1 MKTNKTIVGFS
12 IVLALA
18 CLFQLSFTWKAQG
31 FEKEAKAFAAK
42 AAEKGGDSKEAYRR
56 YIDSLGNQEIYSV
69 GIAGFT
75 YFECK
80 QREINLGL
88 DLRGGMN
95 VILEVD
101 KGAVVKVLSNDSKDR
116 DLNRAIDEANV
127 AVRDNG
133 ADFIDAFVASF
144 KKNSPSRN
152 MANLFAKGNKGVIQ
166 SNSSEGEV
174 VSYLK
179 TETSSAVDR
188 VYEVVEKRINQSNV
202 TQPTIQKIDGG
213 RISVELPGVD
223 NPRRMEELVEKSA
236 KLEFYEVY
244 GNDGQR
250 RDGTRILNA
259 LYKASK
265 MAAVDVPVADTSTTD
280 STSTAVTAASNPV
293 AAAPAVPN
301 AVNQGTSSAAPAVA
315 DSPKVAENKKK
326 EGKKDEANGSPLAKV
341 LKPFGNDGPGSSV
354 AVVKKADRA
363 LLAKMLLDERYA
375 AVLRLENA
383 KVAYSA
389 KPRDYNAD
397 GKEAINSDEYFVYFL
412 KLDRDGNAAL
422 SAEEDNIISDARV
435 NTSPTGELEV
445 SMEMTSK
452 AGTQWA
458 QVTGRNIGKYIA
470 VVLDERV
477 YSAPVVNQ
485 KISGGNSQITGNFD
499 IREANDLANVLK
511 AGKLPAPAKIVA
523 SEQVGASL
531 GQDSIDR
538 GLNSLLFGFIT
549 TILFMVL
556 YYSRA
561 GWMAI
566 VAVLGNVFLIM
577 GVLASMGAA
586 LTLPGMAGIILTV
599 GMAVD
604 ANVLIYERIK
614 DELANGKGIKT
625 AIADGFKHALSA
637 IVDSNIT
644 TLLAGFILTFAGAG
658 PAYGF
663 AIILVIGIFSSMFTA
678 LFITRLLLDRR
689 ADKGLE
695 ISFDAPWNKNFLKN
709 SNIDFVSNRKKYYM
723 ISGFVILMGVVAFVM
738 KGGINTGID
747 FKGGYSY
754 VVQFD
759 ASKKYQTED
768 IKVALDNALK
778 GSSNEVKT
786 FGNQGQFRLV
796 TTYMIDAQGQEGRDS
811 VRTAVLGALKGFK
824 LAEGDP
830 ILSSSKVGA
839 AIATSTRD
847 KSAFLVIL
855 TVVGI
860 FLYIVFRFRSVAYG
874 MGATVALI
882 HDVLVVLSFFAILD
896 GVVPFPTDFDQNLIA
911 ALLTLLGYSI
921 NDTVIVFDRIR
932 EFLSSR
938 RVDRNDESLINTAIN
953 DTLSRTIITSATV
966 FVVVLIL
973 FLFGGD
979 ALKGFSLA
987 LLIGVIVGTY
997 SSICIATPIVVDF
1010 SSKKKQN
1017 Q

>member
-1 MKTNKTIVGFS
+1 MKTNKTVVGFS

-18 CLFQLSFTWKAQG
+18 CVFQLSFTWKAQA

-42 AAEKGGDSKEAYRR
+42 VADKGGDSKEAYRR
-56 YIDSLGNQEIYSV
+56 YIDSLGNEEIYNV
-69 GIAGFT
+69 GLAGYT

-80 QREINLGL
+80 QREVNLGL

-101 KGAVVKVLSNDSKDR
+101 KGAVVRVLSNDTKDK
-116 DLNRAIDEANV
+116 DLNRAIEQANV
-127 AVRDNG
+127 DVRDKG
-133 ADFIDAFVASF
+133 ADFVDAFVANF
-144 KKNSPSRN
+144 KKNNSNRN
-152 MANLFAKGNKGVIQ
+152 LANLFIKGNKSSIQ

-174 VSYLK
+174 VNFLR
-179 TETSSAVDR
+179 TETTSAVDR

-250 RDGTRILNA
+250 RDGSRILSA

-265 MAAVDVPVADTSTTD
+265 LAPIAPKAEAMDTASVDSVVSAPAVAATTPVATPAAVAADATT
-280 STSTAVTAASNPV
+280 
-293 AAAPAVPN
+293 AAAPA
-301 AVNQGTSSAAPAVA
+301 A
-315 DSPKVAENKKK
+315 DSQKVAANTKSE
-326 EGKKDEANGSPLAKV
+326 KKDEANGSPLAKI
-341 LKPFGNDGPGSSV
+341 LRSFGNDGPGSAV

-363 LLAKMLLDERYA
+363 MLTKMLEDERYA
-375 AVLRLENA
+375 AVLRLESA
-383 KVAYSA
+383 KVAFSA
-389 KPRDYNAD
+389 KPRDYEAD
-397 GKEAINSDEYFVYFL
+397 GKEANNSDEFFVYFL
-412 KLDRDGNAAL
+412 KLDREGNAAL
-422 SAEEDNIISDARV
+422 SAEEENIISDARV

-445 SMEMTSK
+445 SMEMTAK

-470 VVLDERV
+470 VVLDDRV

-531 GQDSIDR
+531 GQESISN
-538 GLNSLLFGFIT
+538 GLNSLLFGFIA
-549 TILFMVL
+549 TILFMIL

-577 GVLASMGAA
+577 GVLASLGAA

-614 DELANGKGIKT
+614 DELENGKSLKT

-637 IVDSNIT
+637 IIDSNIT

-663 AIILVIGIFSSMFTA
+663 AVILVIGIFSSMFTA

-695 ISFDAPWNKNFLKN
+695 IKFDAPWNKGFMKN
-709 SNIDFVSNRKKYYM
+709 SNIDFVGNRKKYYT
-723 ISGFVILMGVVAFVM
+723 ISALVIVAGIAAFVM
-738 KGGINTGID
+738 KGGISTGID
-747 FKGGYSY
+747 FKGGHAY
-754 VVQFD
+754 VIQFD
-759 ASKKYQTED
+759 ATKNYKTED
-768 IKVALDNALK
+768 VKTALDNNLK
-778 GSSNEVKT
+778 ESSNEVKT
-786 FGNQGQFRLV
+786 FGNKGQFRIV
-796 TTYMIDAQGQEGRDS
+796 TTFMIDAEGQEARDS
-811 VRTAVLGALKGFK
+811 VRASVLGALKGFDMVG
-824 LAEGDP
+824 EDP
-830 ILSSSKVGA
+830 VLSTSKVGA

-874 MGATVALI
+874 MGATIALL
-882 HDVLVVLSFFAILD
+882 HDVLVVLSMFAILD
-896 GVVPFPTDFDQNLIA
+896 GFVPFPTDFDQHLIA

-932 EFLSSR
+932 EFLTNNKGERS
-938 RVDRNDESLINTAIN
+938 DAKLINLAIN

-1010 SSKKKQN
+1010 STKKKQS
-1017 Q
+1017 

>member
-1 MKTNKTIVGFS
+1 MKTNKTVVGFS

-18 CLFQLSFTWKAQG
+18 CVFQLSFTWKAQA

-42 AAEKGGDSKEAYRR
+42 VADKGGDSKEAYRR
-56 YIDSLGNQEIYSV
+56 YIDSLGNEEIYNV
-69 GIAGFT
+69 GLAGYT

-80 QREINLGL
+80 QREVNLGL

-101 KGAVVKVLSNDSKDR
+101 KGAVVRVLSNDTKDK
-116 DLNRAIDEANV
+116 DLNRAIEQANV
-127 AVRDNG
+127 DVRDKG
-133 ADFIDAFVASF
+133 ADFVDAFVANF
-144 KKNSPSRN
+144 KKNNPNRN
-152 MANLFAKGNKGVIQ
+152 LANLFIKGNKSSIQ

-174 VSYLK
+174 VNFLR
-179 TETSSAVDR
+179 TETTSAVDR

-250 RDGTRILNA
+250 KDGSRILSA

-265 MAAVDVPVADTSTTD
+265 LAPIAPKAEAMDTASVDSVVSAPAVAATTPVATPAAVAADATT
-280 STSTAVTAASNPV
+280 
-293 AAAPAVPN
+293 AAAPA
-301 AVNQGTSSAAPAVA
+301 A
-315 DSPKVAENKKK
+315 DSQKVAANTKSE
-326 EGKKDEANGSPLAKV
+326 KKDEANGSPLAKI
-341 LKPFGNDGPGSSV
+341 LRSFGNDGPGSAV

-363 LLAKMLLDERYA
+363 MLTKMLEDERYA
-375 AVLRLENA
+375 AVLRLESA
-383 KVAYSA
+383 KVAFSA
-389 KPRDYNAD
+389 KPRDYEAD
-397 GKEAINSDEYFVYFL
+397 GKEANNSDEFFVYFL
-412 KLDRDGNAAL
+412 KLDREGNAAL
-422 SAEEDNIISDARV
+422 SAEEENIISDARV

-445 SMEMTSK
+445 SMEMTAK

-470 VVLDERV
+470 VVLDDRV

-531 GQDSIDR
+531 GQESISN
-538 GLNSLLFGFIT
+538 GLNSLLFGFIA
-549 TILFMVL
+549 TILFMIL

-577 GVLASMGAA
+577 GVLASLGAA

-614 DELANGKGIKT
+614 DELENGKSLKT

-637 IVDSNIT
+637 IIDSNIT

-663 AIILVIGIFSSMFTA
+663 AVILVIGIFSSMFTA

-695 ISFDAPWNKNFLKN
+695 IKFDAPWNKGFMKN
-709 SNIDFVSNRKKYYM
+709 SNIDFVGNRKKYYT
-723 ISGFVILMGVVAFVM
+723 ISALVIVAGIAAFVM
-738 KGGINTGID
+738 KGGISTGID
-747 FKGGYSY
+747 FKGGHAY
-754 VVQFD
+754 VIQFD
-759 ASKKYQTED
+759 ANKNYKTED
-768 IKVALDNALK
+768 VKTALDNNLK
-778 GSSNEVKT
+778 ESSNEVKT
-786 FGNQGQFRLV
+786 FGNKGQFRIV
-796 TTYMIDAQGQEGRDS
+796 TTFMIDAEGQEARDS
-811 VRTAVLGALKGFK
+811 VRASVLGALKGFDMVG
-824 LAEGDP
+824 EDP
-830 ILSSSKVGA
+830 VLSTSKVGA

-874 MGATVALI
+874 MGATIALL
-882 HDVLVVLSFFAILD
+882 HDVLVVLSMFAILD
-896 GVVPFPTDFDQNLIA
+896 GFVPFPTDFDQHLIA

-932 EFLSSR
+932 EFLTNNKGERS
-938 RVDRNDESLINTAIN
+938 DAKLINLAIN

-1010 SSKKKQN
+1010 STKKKQS
-1017 Q
+1017 

>member
-31 FEKEAKAFAAK
+31 FEKEARAFAAK
-42 AAEKGGDSKEAYRR
+42 AAEKGGDNKEAYRR

-127 AVRDNG
+127 AVRDKG
-133 ADFIDAFVASF
+133 ADFVDAFVASF

-174 VSYLK
+174 ISYLK
-179 TETSSAVDR
+179 TETTSAVDR

-265 MAAVDVPVADTSTTD
+265 MSAADVVVAQD
-280 STSTAVTAASNPV
+280 TAVNDTAAATSM
-293 AAAPAVPN
+293 AAPAT
-301 AVNQGTSSAAPAVA
+301 AVASTPAAAATTVA
-315 DSPKVAENKKK
+315 DSPKVADSKKK
-326 EGKKDEANGSPLAKV
+326 ESKKDEANGSPLAKV
-341 LKPFGNDGPGSSV
+341 LKSFGNDGPGSAV

-389 KPRDYNAD
+389 KPRDFNAD
-397 GKEAINSDEYFVYFL
+397 GKEAVNSDEFFVYFL

-422 SAEEDNIISDARV
+422 SAEDDNIISDARV

-511 AGKLPAPAKIVA
+511 AGKLPAPARIVA

-614 DELANGKGIKT
+614 DELANGKGMKS
-625 AIADGFKHALSA
+625 AIADGFKHAMSA

-695 ISFDAPWNKNFLKN
+695 ISFDAPWNKSFLKN

-723 ISGFVILMGVVAFVM
+723 ISGFVILMGLVAFIT

-759 ASKKYQTED
+759 AAKKYQTED

-796 TTYMIDAQGQEGRDS
+796 TTYMIDAEGQEGRDS
-811 VRTAVLGALKGFK
+811 VRTAVLSALKGFN

-874 MGATVALI
+874 MGATIALI

-896 GVVPFPTDFDQNLIA
+896 GFVPFPTDFDQNLIA

-932 EFLSSR
+932 EFLASR
-938 RVDRNDESLINTAIN
+938 RVDRNDETLINTAIN
-953 DTLSRTIITSATV
+953 DTLSRTIITSTTV

-1010 SSKKKQN
+1010 SSKKKQI

>member
-42 AAEKGGDSKEAYRR
+42 AAEKGGDNKEAYRR

-133 ADFIDAFVASF
+133 ADFVDAFVASF

-166 SNSSEGEV
+166 SNSTEGEV
-174 VSYLK
+174 LTYLK
-179 TETSSAVDR
+179 TETTSAVDR

-265 MAAVDVPVADTSTTD
+265 MSAAPVTEVPD
-280 STSTAVTAASNPV
+280 SASMDSGVVNA
-293 AAAPAVPN
+293 AAAPVA
-301 AVNQGTSSAAPAVA
+301 SATQATTTTAAVA
-315 DSPKVAENKKK
+315 DSPKVADNKKK
-326 EGKKDEANGSPLAKV
+326 DDKKNEANGSPLAKL
-341 LKPFGNDGPGSSV
+341 LKSFGNDGPGSAI

-363 LLAKMLLDERYA
+363 VLGKMLEDERYA
-375 AVLRLENA
+375 AVLRIENA

-389 KPRDYNAD
+389 KPRDFNAD
-397 GKEAINSDEYFVYFL
+397 GKEAVNSDEYFVYFL

-422 SAEEDNIISDARV
+422 SAEDDNIISDARV

-538 GLNSLLFGFIT
+538 GLNSLLLGFIT

-614 DELANGKGIKT
+614 DELAAGKGMKT
-625 AIADGFKHALSA
+625 AIADGFKHAMSA

-689 ADKGLE
+689 ADKGLD
-695 ISFDAPWNKNFLKN
+695 ISFDAPWNKSFLKN

-723 ISGFVILMGVVAFVM
+723 ASGFVILVGLIAFIS

-768 IKVALDNALK
+768 IKVALDNAMK

-786 FGNQGQFRLV
+786 FGSQGQFRLV
-796 TTYMIDAQGQEGRDS
+796 TTYMIEAEGQEGRDS
-811 VRTAVLGALKGFK
+811 VRTAVLTALKGFK
-824 LAEGDP
+824 LADGDP

-860 FLYIVFRFRSVAYG
+860 FLYIVFRFRSIAYG

-932 EFLSSR
+932 EFLTSK
-938 RVDRNDESLINTAIN
+938 RVDRNDEALINTAIN

-987 LLIGVIVGTY
+987 LLIGVVVGTY

-1010 SSKKKQN
+1010 SSKKKQI

>member
-1 MKTNKTIVGFS
+1 MMKTNKTVVGFS

-42 AAEKGGDSKEAYRR
+42 VADKGGDSKEAYRR
-56 YIDSLGNQEIYSV
+56 YIDSLGNDEIYNV
-69 GIAGFT
+69 GLAAYT

-80 QREINLGL
+80 QREVNLGL

-101 KGAVVKVLSNDSKDR
+101 KGAVVRVLSNDTKDKE
-116 DLNRAIDEANV
+116 LNRAIDAANV
-127 AVRDNG
+127 DVRDQG
-133 ADFIDAFVASF
+133 ADFVDAFVSNF
-144 KKNSPSRN
+144 KKISPSRN
-152 MANLFAKGNKGVIQ
+152 LANLFIKGNKSSIQ
-166 SNSSEGEV
+166 SNSSEAEV
-174 VSYLK
+174 VNYLR
-179 TETSSAVDR
+179 TETTSAVDR
-188 VYEVVEKRINQSNV
+188 VYEVIEKRINQSNV

-265 MAAVDVPVADTSTTD
+265 MAAIAPAEVKDTTTTD
-280 STSTAVTAASNPV
+280 TTVAAEATNVVATDAAAAAPV
-293 AAAPAVPN
+293 AATTAV
-301 AVNQGTSSAAPAVA
+301 
-315 DSPKVAENKKK
+315 DSPKVADAKKK
-326 EGKKDEANGSPLAKV
+326 DTKKDEANGSPLAKV
-341 LKPFGNDGPGSSV
+341 LKSFGNDGPGSAV

-363 LLAKMLLDERYA
+363 MLTKMLEDERYA
-375 AVLRLENA
+375 GVLRMESA
-383 KVAYSA
+383 KVAFSA
-389 KPRDYNAD
+389 KPRDYEAD
-397 GKEAINSDEYFVYFL
+397 GKEAANSDEFFVYFL

-422 SAEEDNIISDARV
+422 SAEDENIISDARV

-445 SMEMTSK
+445 SMEMTAK

-470 VVLDERV
+470 VVLDDRV

-485 KISGGNSQITGNFD
+485 KISGGNSQISGNFD

-531 GQDSIDR
+531 GQESISN
-538 GLNSLLFGFIT
+538 GLNSLLFGFIA
-549 TILFMVL
+549 TILFMIL

-577 GVLASMGAA
+577 GVLASLGAA

-614 DELANGKGIKT
+614 DELENGKGLKT

-637 IVDSNIT
+637 IIDSNIT

-663 AIILVIGIFSSMFTA
+663 AVILVIGIFSSMFTA
-678 LFITRLLLDRR
+678 LFVTRLLLDRR

-695 ISFDAPWNKNFLKN
+695 IKFDAPWNKGFMKN
-709 SNIDFVSNRKKYYM
+709 SNIDFVGNRKKYY
-723 ISGFVILMGVVAFVM
+723 IASALVIVAGLVAFIS
-738 KGGINTGID
+738 KGGISTGID
-747 FKGGYSY
+747 FKGGHSY
-754 VVQFD
+754 VIQFD
-759 ASKKYQTED
+759 AAKNYQTEAV
-768 IKVALDNALK
+768 KTALDNNLK
-778 GSSNEVKT
+778 ESSNEVKT
-786 FGNQGQFRLV
+786 FGSKGQFRIV
-796 TTYMIDAQGQEGRDS
+796 TTYMIDAEGQEGRDS
-811 VRTAVLGALKGFK
+811 VRAAVLSSLKGFE
-824 LAEGDP
+824 LVGEDP
-830 ILSSSKVGA
+830 VLSSSKVGA

-847 KSAFLVIL
+847 KSGFLVIL

-874 MGATVALI
+874 MGATIALI
-882 HDVLVVLSFFAILD
+882 HDVLVVLSMFAILD
-896 GVVPFPTDFDQNLIA
+896 GVVPFPTDFDQHLIA

-932 EFLSSR
+932 EFLTNNKAERS
-938 RVDRNDESLINTAIN
+938 DAKLINLAIN

-987 LLIGVIVGTY
+987 LLIGVVVGTY

-1010 SSKKKQN
+1010 STKKKQS
-1017 Q
+1017 

>member
-42 AAEKGGDSKEAYRR
+42 VADKGGDSKEAYRR
-56 YIDSLGNQEIYSV
+56 YIDSLGNEEIYSV
-69 GIAGFT
+69 GLAGYT

-80 QREINLGL
+80 QREVNLGL

-101 KGAVVKVLSNDSKDR
+101 KGAVVRVLSNDTKDK
-116 DLNRAIDEANV
+116 DLARAIEQANTD
-127 AVRDNG
+127 VRDKG
-133 ADFIDAFVASF
+133 SDFVDAFVANF
-144 KKNSPSRN
+144 KKNNPNRN
-152 MANLFAKGNKGVIQ
+152 LANLFIKGNKSAIQ
-166 SNSSEGEV
+166 SNSSEAEV
-174 VSYLK
+174 VNFLR

-265 MAAVDVPVADTSTTD
+265 MAPLAPKADAVDSASTD
-280 STSTAVTAASNPV
+280 STAIAVATTPSPAAVTPATPADGPV
-293 AAAPAVPN
+293 AV
-301 AVNQGTSSAAPAVA
+301 
-315 DSPKVAENKKK
+315 DSPKVASTDAKDKKD
-326 EGKKDEANGSPLAKV
+326 KKDEANGSPLAKI
-341 LKPFGNDGPGSSV
+341 LRSFGNDGPGSAV

-363 LLAKMLLDERYA
+363 MLTKMLEDERFA
-375 AVLRLENA
+375 AVLRLESA
-383 KVAYSA
+383 KVAFSA
-389 KPRDYNAD
+389 KPRDYEAD
-397 GKEAINSDEYFVYFL
+397 GKEAVNSDEYFVYFL

-422 SAEEDNIISDARV
+422 SAEEENIISDARV

-445 SMEMTSK
+445 SMEMTAK

-470 VVLDERV
+470 VVLDDRV

-531 GQDSIDR
+531 GQESITN
-538 GLNSLLFGFIT
+538 GLNSLLFGFIA
-549 TILFMVL
+549 TILFMIL

-577 GVLASMGAA
+577 GVLASLGAA

-614 DELANGKGIKT
+614 DELENGKSLKS

-637 IVDSNIT
+637 IIDSNIT

-663 AIILVIGIFSSMFTA
+663 AVILVIGIFSSMFTA

-695 ISFDAPWNKNFLKN
+695 IKFDAPWNKGFMKN
-709 SNIDFVSNRKKYYM
+709 SNIDFVANRKKYYM
-723 ISGFVILMGVVAFVM
+723 VSALVIVAGIAAFVM
-738 KGGINTGID
+738 KGGISTGID
-747 FKGGYSY
+747 FKGGHAY
-754 VVQFD
+754 VIQFD
-759 ASKKYQTED
+759 ADKNYQTEA
-768 IKVALDNALK
+768 IKTALDNNLK
-778 GSSNEVKT
+778 ESSNEVKT
-786 FGNQGQFRLV
+786 FGSKGQFRIV
-796 TTYMIDAQGQEGRDS
+796 TTYMIDAEGQEARDS
-811 VRTAVLGALKGFK
+811 VRADVLGALKGF
-824 LAEGDP
+824 AMTGEDP
-830 ILSSSKVGA
+830 VLSTSKVGA

-874 MGATVALI
+874 MGATIALI
-882 HDVLVVLSFFAILD
+882 HDVLVVLSMFAILD
-896 GVVPFPTDFDQNLIA
+896 GVVPFPTDFDQHLIA

-932 EFLSSR
+932 EFLTNNKGERSDAR
-938 RVDRNDESLINTAIN
+938 LINLAIN

-987 LLIGVIVGTY
+987 LLIGVVVGTY

-1010 SSKKKQN
+1010 SSKKKQS
-1017 Q
+1017 

>member
-1 MKTNKTIVGFS
+1 MKTNKTVVGFS

-42 AAEKGGDSKEAYRR
+42 VADKGGDSKEAYRR
-56 YIDSLGNQEIYSV
+56 YIDSLGNDEIYNV
-69 GIAGFT
+69 GLAAYT

-80 QREINLGL
+80 QREVNLGL

-101 KGAVVKVLSNDSKDR
+101 KGAVVRVLSNDTKDKE
-116 DLNRAIDEANV
+116 LNRAIDAANV
-127 AVRDNG
+127 DVRDQG
-133 ADFIDAFVASF
+133 ADFVDAFVSNF
-144 KKNSPSRN
+144 KKISPSRN
-152 MANLFAKGNKGVIQ
+152 LANLFIKGNKSSIQ
-166 SNSSEGEV
+166 SNSSEAEV
-174 VSYLK
+174 VNYLR
-179 TETSSAVDR
+179 TETTSAVDR
-188 VYEVVEKRINQSNV
+188 VYEVIEKRINQSNV

-265 MAAVDVPVADTSTTD
+265 MAAIAPAVEQDTTAID
-280 STSTAVTAASNPV
+280 STAVANTTNVVATDAAAAAPV
-293 AAAPAVPN
+293 AATTAV
-301 AVNQGTSSAAPAVA
+301 
-315 DSPKVAENKKK
+315 DSPKVADAKKK
-326 EGKKDEANGSPLAKV
+326 DTKKDEANGSPLAKV
-341 LKPFGNDGPGSSV
+341 LKSFGNDGPGSAV

-363 LLAKMLLDERYA
+363 MLTKMLEDERYA
-375 AVLRLENA
+375 GVLRMESA
-383 KVAYSA
+383 KVAFSA
-389 KPRDYNAD
+389 KPRDYEAD
-397 GKEAINSDEYFVYFL
+397 GKEAANSDEFFVYFL
-412 KLDRDGNAAL
+412 KLDREENAAL
-422 SAEEDNIISDARV
+422 SAEDENIISDARV

-445 SMEMTSK
+445 SMEMTAK

-470 VVLDERV
+470 VVLDDRV

-485 KISGGNSQITGNFD
+485 KISGGNSQISGNFD

-531 GQDSIDR
+531 GQESISN
-538 GLNSLLFGFIT
+538 GLNSLLFGFIA
-549 TILFMVL
+549 TILFMIL

-577 GVLASMGAA
+577 GVLASLGAA

-614 DELANGKGIKT
+614 DELENGKGLKT

-637 IVDSNIT
+637 IIDSNIT

-663 AIILVIGIFSSMFTA
+663 AVILVIGIFSSMFTA
-678 LFITRLLLDRR
+678 LFVTRLLLDRR

-695 ISFDAPWNKNFLKN
+695 IKFDAPWNKGFMKN
-709 SNIDFVSNRKKYYM
+709 SNIDFVGNRKKYY
-723 ISGFVILMGVVAFVM
+723 IASALVIVAGLVAFIS
-738 KGGINTGID
+738 KGGISTGID
-747 FKGGYSY
+747 FKGGHSY
-754 VVQFD
+754 VIQFD
-759 ASKKYQTED
+759 AAKNYQTEAV
-768 IKVALDNALK
+768 KTALDNNLK
-778 GSSNEVKT
+778 ESSNEVKT
-786 FGNQGQFRLV
+786 FGSKGQFRIV
-796 TTYMIDAQGQEGRDS
+796 TTYMIDAEGQEGRDS
-811 VRTAVLGALKGFK
+811 VRAAVLSSLKGFE
-824 LAEGDP
+824 LVGEDP
-830 ILSSSKVGA
+830 VLSSSKVGA

-847 KSAFLVIL
+847 KSGFLVIL

-874 MGATVALI
+874 MGATIALI
-882 HDVLVVLSFFAILD
+882 HDVLVVLSMFAILD
-896 GVVPFPTDFDQNLIA
+896 GVVPFPTDFDQHLIA

-932 EFLSSR
+932 EFLTNNKAERS
-938 RVDRNDESLINTAIN
+938 DAKLINLAIN

-987 LLIGVIVGTY
+987 LLIGVVVGTY

-1010 SSKKKQN
+1010 STKKKQS
-1017 Q
+1017 

>member
-42 AAEKGGDSKEAYRR
+42 AAEKGGDNKEAYRR

-133 ADFIDAFVASF
+133 ADFVDAFVASF

-174 VSYLK
+174 LNYLK
-179 TETSSAVDR
+179 TETTSAVDR

-265 MAAVDVPVADTSTTD
+265 MSAAPVTEVPD
-280 STSTAVTAASNPV
+280 SASMDSGIVN
-293 AAAPAVPN
+293 AAAPVA
-301 AVNQGTSSAAPAVA
+301 SATRATTATAAVA
-315 DSPKVAENKKK
+315 DSPKVADNKKK
-326 EGKKDEANGSPLAKV
+326 DDKKNEANGSPLAKV
-341 LKPFGNDGPGSSV
+341 LKSFGNDGPGSAI

-363 LLAKMLLDERYA
+363 VLGKMLEDERYA
-375 AVLRLENA
+375 AVLRIENA

-389 KPRDYNAD
+389 KPRDFNAD
-397 GKEAINSDEYFVYFL
+397 GKEAVNSDEYFVYFL

-422 SAEEDNIISDARV
+422 SAEDDNIISDARV

-614 DELANGKGIKT
+614 DELAAGKGMKT
-625 AIADGFKHALSA
+625 AIADGFKHAMSA

-695 ISFDAPWNKNFLKN
+695 ISFDAPWNKSFLKN

-723 ISGFVILMGVVAFVM
+723 ASGFVILVGLIAFIS

-768 IKVALDNALK
+768 IKVALDNAMK

-811 VRTAVLGALKGFK
+811 VRTAVLTALKGFK
-824 LAEGDP
+824 LADGDP

-932 EFLSSR
+932 EFLTSK
-938 RVDRNDESLINTAIN
+938 RVDRNDEALINTAIN

-987 LLIGVIVGTY
+987 LLIGVVVGTY

-1010 SSKKKQN
+1010 SSKKKQI

>member
-42 AAEKGGDSKEAYRR
+42 VADKGGDSKEAYRR
-56 YIDSLGNQEIYSV
+56 YIDSLGNEEIYSV
-69 GIAGFT
+69 GLAGYT

-80 QREINLGL
+80 QREVNLGL

-101 KGAVVKVLSNDSKDR
+101 KGAVVRVLSNDTKDK
-116 DLNRAIDEANV
+116 DLARAIEQANTD
-127 AVRDNG
+127 VRDKG
-133 ADFIDAFVASF
+133 SDFVDAFVANF
-144 KKNSPSRN
+144 KKNNPNRN
-152 MANLFAKGNKGVIQ
+152 LANLFIKGNKSAIQ
-166 SNSSEGEV
+166 SNSSEAEV
-174 VSYLK
+174 VNFLR

-265 MAAVDVPVADTSTTD
+265 MAPLAPKADAVDSASTD
-280 STSTAVTAASNPV
+280 STAIAVATTPSPAAVTPATPADGPV
-293 AAAPAVPN
+293 AV
-301 AVNQGTSSAAPAVA
+301 
-315 DSPKVAENKKK
+315 DSPKVASTDTKDKKD
-326 EGKKDEANGSPLAKV
+326 KKDEANGSPLAKI
-341 LKPFGNDGPGSSV
+341 LRSFGNDGPGSAV

-363 LLAKMLLDERYA
+363 MLTKMLEDERFA
-375 AVLRLENA
+375 AVLRLESA
-383 KVAYSA
+383 KVAFSA
-389 KPRDYNAD
+389 KPRDYEAD
-397 GKEAINSDEYFVYFL
+397 GKEAVNSDEYFVYFL

-422 SAEEDNIISDARV
+422 SAEEENIISDARV

-445 SMEMTSK
+445 SMEMTAK

-470 VVLDERV
+470 VVLDDRV

-531 GQDSIDR
+531 GQESITN
-538 GLNSLLFGFIT
+538 GLNSLLFGFIA
-549 TILFMVL
+549 TILFMIL

-577 GVLASMGAA
+577 GVLASLGAA

-614 DELANGKGIKT
+614 DELENGKSLKS

-637 IVDSNIT
+637 IIDSNIT

-663 AIILVIGIFSSMFTA
+663 AVILVIGIFSSMFTA

-695 ISFDAPWNKNFLKN
+695 IKFDAPWNKGFMKN
-709 SNIDFVSNRKKYYM
+709 SNIDFVANRKKYYM
-723 ISGFVILMGVVAFVM
+723 VSALVIVAGIAAFVM
-738 KGGINTGID
+738 KGGISTGID
-747 FKGGYSY
+747 FKGGHAY
-754 VVQFD
+754 VIQFD
-759 ASKKYQTED
+759 ADKNYQTEA
-768 IKVALDNALK
+768 IKTALDNNLK
-778 GSSNEVKT
+778 ESSNEVKT
-786 FGNQGQFRLV
+786 FGSKGQFRIV
-796 TTYMIDAQGQEGRDS
+796 TTYMIDAEGQEARDS
-811 VRTAVLGALKGFK
+811 VRADVLGALKGF
-824 LAEGDP
+824 EMTGEDP
-830 ILSSSKVGA
+830 VLSTSKVGA

-874 MGATVALI
+874 MGATIALI
-882 HDVLVVLSFFAILD
+882 HDVLVVLSMFAILD
-896 GVVPFPTDFDQNLIA
+896 GVVPFPTDFDQHLIA

-932 EFLSSR
+932 EFLTNNKGERSDAR
-938 RVDRNDESLINTAIN
+938 LINLAIN

-987 LLIGVIVGTY
+987 LLIGVVVGTY

-1010 SSKKKQN
+1010 SSKKKQS
-1017 Q
+1017 

>member
-42 AAEKGGDSKEAYRR
+42 AAEKGGDNKEAYRR

-133 ADFIDAFVASF
+133 ADFVKAFVASF

-174 VSYLK
+174 LNYLDV
-179 TETSSAVDR
+179 ETKSAVDR

-265 MAAVDVPVADTSTTD
+265 MSAAPVTEVPD
-280 STSTAVTAASNPV
+280 SASMDSGLVNA
-293 AAAPAVPN
+293 AAAPVALATP
-301 AVNQGTSSAAPAVA
+301 AATTTAAVA
-315 DSPKVAENKKK
+315 DSPKVADNKKK
-326 EGKKDEANGSPLAKV
+326 DAKKDEANGSPLAKV
-341 LKPFGNDGPGSSV
+341 LKSFGNDGPGSAI

-363 LLAKMLLDERYA
+363 VLGKMLEDERYTS
-375 AVLRLENA
+375 VLRVENA

-389 KPRDYNAD
+389 KPRDFNAD
-397 GKEAINSDEYFVYFL
+397 GKEAVNSDEYFVYFL

-422 SAEEDNIISDARV
+422 SAEDDNIISDARV

-445 SMEMTSK
+445 SMEMTAK

-470 VVLDERV
+470 VVLDDRV

-485 KISGGNSQITGNFD
+485 KTSGGNSQISGNFD

-614 DELANGKGIKT
+614 DELAAGKGMKT
-625 AIADGFKHALSA
+625 AIADGFKHAMSA

-695 ISFDAPWNKNFLKN
+695 ISFDAPWNKSFLKN

-723 ISGFVILMGVVAFVM
+723 ASGFVILVGLIAFIS

-768 IKVALDNALK
+768 IKVALDNAMK

-811 VRTAVLGALKGFK
+811 VRTAVLTALKGFK
-824 LAEGDP
+824 LADGDP

-860 FLYIVFRFRSVAYG
+860 FLYIVFRFRSIAYG

-932 EFLSSR
+932 EFLTSK
-938 RVDRNDESLINTAIN
+938 RVDRNDEALINTAIN

-987 LLIGVIVGTY
+987 LLIGVVVGTY

-1010 SSKKKQN
+1010 SSKKKQI

>member
-42 AAEKGGDSKEAYRR
+42 AAEKGGDNKEAYRR

-133 ADFIDAFVASF
+133 ADFVDAFVASF

-174 VSYLK
+174 LNYLK
-179 TETSSAVDR
+179 TETTSAVDR

-265 MAAVDVPVADTSTTD
+265 MSAAPVTEVPD
-280 STSTAVTAASNPV
+280 SASMDSGV
-293 AAAPAVPN
+293 VIAAAAPVA
-301 AVNQGTSSAAPAVA
+301 SATPATTATAAVA
-315 DSPKVAENKKK
+315 DSPKVADNKKK
-326 EGKKDEANGSPLAKV
+326 DDKKNEANGSPLAKV
-341 LKPFGNDGPGSSV
+341 LKSFGNDGPGSAI

-363 LLAKMLLDERYA
+363 VLGKMFEDERYA
-375 AVLRLENA
+375 AVLRIENA

-389 KPRDYNAD
+389 KPRDFNAD
-397 GKEAINSDEYFVYFL
+397 GKEAVNSDEYFVYFL

-422 SAEEDNIISDARV
+422 SAEDDNIISDARV

-614 DELANGKGIKT
+614 DELAAGKGMKT
-625 AIADGFKHALSA
+625 AIADGFKHAMSA

-695 ISFDAPWNKNFLKN
+695 ISFDAPWNKSFLKN

-723 ISGFVILMGVVAFVM
+723 ASGFVILVGLIAFIS

-768 IKVALDNALK
+768 IKVALDNAMK

-811 VRTAVLGALKGFK
+811 VRTAVLTALKGFK
-824 LAEGDP
+824 LADGDP

-932 EFLSSR
+932 EFLTSK
-938 RVDRNDESLINTAIN
+938 RVDRNDEALINTAIN

-987 LLIGVIVGTY
+987 LLIGVVVGTY

-1010 SSKKKQN
+1010 SSKKKQI

>member
-1 MKTNKTIVGFS
+1 MKTNKTVVGFS

-18 CLFQLSFTWKAQG
+18 CVFQLSFTWKAQG

-42 AAEKGGDSKEAYRR
+42 VADKGGDSKEAYRR
-56 YIDSLGNQEIYSV
+56 YIDSLGNDEIYNV
-69 GIAGFT
+69 GLAGYT

-80 QREINLGL
+80 QREVNLGL

-101 KGAVVKVLSNDSKDR
+101 KGAVVRVLSNDTKDK
-116 DLNRAIDEANV
+116 DLNRAINEANTD
-127 AVRDNG
+127 VRDKG
-133 ADFIDAFVASF
+133 ADFVDAFVANF
-144 KKNSPSRN
+144 KKNNPNRN
-152 MANLFAKGNKGVIQ
+152 LANLFIKGNKSTIQ
-166 SNSSEGEV
+166 SNSSEAEV
-174 VSYLK
+174 VNFLR
-179 TETSSAVDR
+179 TETTSAVDR

-265 MAAVDVPVADTSTTD
+265 MAPVAPKAEEVD
-280 STSTAVTAASNPV
+280 STSMDSAVV
-293 AAAPAVPN
+293 AAA
-301 AVNQGTSSAAPAVA
+301 TPAVA
-315 DSPKVAENKKK
+315 PAATATAADGPVAVDSPKVASTDNKEKK
-326 EGKKDEANGSPLAKV
+326 DKKDEANGSPLAKI
-341 LKPFGNDGPGSSV
+341 LRSFGNDGPGSAV

-363 LLAKMLLDERYA
+363 MLTKMLEDERYA
-375 AVLRLENA
+375 AVLRLESA

-389 KPRDYNAD
+389 KPRDYEAD
-397 GKEAINSDEYFVYFL
+397 GKEAVNSDEYFVYFL

-422 SAEEDNIISDARV
+422 SAEEENIISDARV

-445 SMEMTSK
+445 SMEMTAK

-470 VVLDERV
+470 VVLDDRV

-531 GQDSIDR
+531 GQESITN
-538 GLNSLLFGFIT
+538 GLNSLLFGFIA
-549 TILFMVL
+549 TILFMIL

-577 GVLASMGAA
+577 GVLASLGAA

-614 DELANGKGIKT
+614 DELENGKSMKS

-637 IVDSNIT
+637 IIDSNIT

-663 AIILVIGIFSSMFTA
+663 AVILVIGIFSSMFTA

-689 ADKGLE
+689 ADKGLD
-695 ISFDAPWNKNFLKN
+695 IKFDAPWNKGFMKS
-709 SNIDFVSNRKKYYM
+709 SNIDFVANRKKYYM
-723 ISGFVILMGVVAFVM
+723 ASALVIVAGIAAFVA
-738 KGGINTGID
+738 KGGISTGID
-747 FKGGYSY
+747 FKGGHAY
-754 VVQFD
+754 VIQFD
-759 ASKKYQTED
+759 AAKNYQSEA
-768 IKVALDNALK
+768 IKTALDNNLK
-778 GSSNEVKT
+778 ESSNEVKT
-786 FGNQGQFRLV
+786 FGSSGQFRIV
-796 TTYMIDAQGQEGRDS
+796 TTYKIDAEGQAARDS
-811 VRTAVLGALKGFK
+811 VRADVLGALKGF
-824 LAEGDP
+824 EMTGEDP
-830 ILSSSKVGA
+830 VLSTSKVGA

-874 MGATVALI
+874 MGATIALL
-882 HDVLVVLSFFAILD
+882 HDVLVVLSMFAILD
-896 GVVPFPTDFDQNLIA
+896 GVVPFPTDFDQHLIA

-932 EFLSSR
+932 EFLTNNKGERSDAR
-938 RVDRNDESLINTAIN
+938 LINLAIN

-1010 SSKKKQN
+1010 STKKKQS
-1017 Q
+1017 

>member
-42 AAEKGGDSKEAYRR
+42 AAEKGGDNKEAYRR

-133 ADFIDAFVASF
+133 ADFVKAFVASF

-174 VSYLK
+174 LNYLDV
-179 TETSSAVDR
+179 ETKSAVDR

-265 MAAVDVPVADTSTTD
+265 MSAAPVTEVPD
-280 STSTAVTAASNPV
+280 STSMDSGLVNA
-293 AAAPAVPN
+293 AAAPVA
-301 AVNQGTSSAAPAVA
+301 SATPATTTMAAVA
-315 DSPKVAENKKK
+315 DSPKVADNKKK
-326 EGKKDEANGSPLAKV
+326 DAKKDEANGSPLAKV
-341 LKPFGNDGPGSSV
+341 LKSFGNDGPGSAI

-363 LLAKMLLDERYA
+363 VLGKMLEDERYTS
-375 AVLRLENA
+375 VLRVENA

-389 KPRDYNAD
+389 KPRDFNAD
-397 GKEAINSDEYFVYFL
+397 GKEAVNSDEYFVYFL

-422 SAEEDNIISDARV
+422 SAEDDNIISDARV

-452 AGTQWA
+452 AATQWA

-614 DELANGKGIKT
+614 DELAAGKGMKT
-625 AIADGFKHALSA
+625 AIADGFKHAMSA

-695 ISFDAPWNKNFLKN
+695 ISFDAPWNKSFLKN

-723 ISGFVILMGVVAFVM
+723 ASGFVILVGLIAFIS

-768 IKVALDNALK
+768 IKVALDNAMK

-811 VRTAVLGALKGFK
+811 VRTAVLTALKGFK
-824 LAEGDP
+824 LADGDP

-860 FLYIVFRFRSVAYG
+860 FLYIVFRFRSIAYG

-932 EFLSSR
+932 EFLTSK
-938 RVDRNDESLINTAIN
+938 RVDRNDEALINTAIN

-987 LLIGVIVGTY
+987 LLIGVVVGTY

-1010 SSKKKQN
+1010 SSKKKQI

>member
-1 MKTNKTIVGFS
+1 MKTNKTVVGFS

-42 AAEKGGDSKEAYRR
+42 VADKGGDSKEAYRR
-56 YIDSLGNQEIYSV
+56 YIDSLGNDEIYNV
-69 GIAGFT
+69 GLAAYT

-80 QREINLGL
+80 QREVNLGL

-101 KGAVVKVLSNDSKDR
+101 KGAVVRVLSNDTKDKE
-116 DLNRAIDEANV
+116 LNRAIDAANV
-127 AVRDNG
+127 DVRDQG
-133 ADFIDAFVASF
+133 ADFVDAFVSNF
-144 KKNSPSRN
+144 KKISPSRN
-152 MANLFAKGNKGVIQ
+152 LANLFIKGNKSSIQ
-166 SNSSEGEV
+166 SNSSEAEV
-174 VSYLK
+174 VNYLR
-179 TETSSAVDR
+179 TETTSAVDR
-188 VYEVVEKRINQSNV
+188 VYEVIEKRINQSNV

-265 MAAVDVPVADTSTTD
+265 MAAIAPAVVQDTTVID
-280 STSTAVTAASNPV
+280 STAVANATNVVATDAAAAAPV
-293 AAAPAVPN
+293 AATTAV
-301 AVNQGTSSAAPAVA
+301 
-315 DSPKVAENKKK
+315 DSPKVADAKKK
-326 EGKKDEANGSPLAKV
+326 DTKKDEANGSPLAKV
-341 LKPFGNDGPGSSV
+341 LKSFGNDGPGSAV

-363 LLAKMLLDERYA
+363 MLTKMLEDERYA
-375 AVLRLENA
+375 GVLRMESA
-383 KVAYSA
+383 KVAFSA
-389 KPRDYNAD
+389 KPRDYEAD
-397 GKEAINSDEYFVYFL
+397 GKEAANSDEFFVYFL
-412 KLDRDGNAAL
+412 KLDREENAAL
-422 SAEEDNIISDARV
+422 SAEDENIISDARV

-445 SMEMTSK
+445 SMEMTAK

-470 VVLDERV
+470 VVLDDRV

-485 KISGGNSQITGNFD
+485 KISGGNSQISGNFD

-531 GQDSIDR
+531 GQESISN
-538 GLNSLLFGFIT
+538 GLNSLLLGFIA
-549 TILFMVL
+549 TILFMIL

-577 GVLASMGAA
+577 GVLASLGAA

-614 DELANGKGIKT
+614 DELENGKGLKT

-637 IVDSNIT
+637 IIDSNIT

-663 AIILVIGIFSSMFTA
+663 AVILVIGIFSSMFTA
-678 LFITRLLLDRR
+678 LFVTRLLLDRR

-695 ISFDAPWNKNFLKN
+695 IKFDAPWNKGFMKN
-709 SNIDFVSNRKKYYM
+709 SNIDFVGNRKKYY
-723 ISGFVILMGVVAFVM
+723 IASALVIVAGLVAFIS
-738 KGGINTGID
+738 KGGISTGID
-747 FKGGYSY
+747 FKGGHSY
-754 VVQFD
+754 VIQFD
-759 ASKKYQTED
+759 AAKNYQTEAV
-768 IKVALDNALK
+768 KTALDNNLK
-778 GSSNEVKT
+778 ESSNEVKT
-786 FGNQGQFRLV
+786 FGSKGQFRIV
-796 TTYMIDAQGQEGRDS
+796 TTYMIDAEGQEGRDS
-811 VRTAVLGALKGFK
+811 VRAAVLSSLKGFE
-824 LAEGDP
+824 LVGEDP
-830 ILSSSKVGA
+830 VLSSSKVGA

-847 KSAFLVIL
+847 KSGFLVIL

-874 MGATVALI
+874 MGATIALI
-882 HDVLVVLSFFAILD
+882 HDVLVVLSMFAILD
-896 GVVPFPTDFDQNLIA
+896 GVVPFPTDFDQHLIA

-932 EFLSSR
+932 EFLTNNKAERS
-938 RVDRNDESLINTAIN
+938 DAKLINLAIN

-987 LLIGVIVGTY
+987 LLIGVVVGTY

-1010 SSKKKQN
+1010 SSKKKQS
-1017 Q
+1017 

>member
-42 AAEKGGDSKEAYRR
+42 AAEKGGDNKEAYRR

-133 ADFIDAFVASF
+133 ADFVDAFVASF

-166 SNSSEGEV
+166 SNSTEGEV
-174 VSYLK
+174 LTYLK
-179 TETSSAVDR
+179 TETTSAVDR

-265 MAAVDVPVADTSTTD
+265 MSAAPVTEVPD
-280 STSTAVTAASNPV
+280 SASMDSGVVNA
-293 AAAPAVPN
+293 AAAPVA
-301 AVNQGTSSAAPAVA
+301 SATPATTTTAAVA
-315 DSPKVAENKKK
+315 DSPKVADNKKK
-326 EGKKDEANGSPLAKV
+326 DDKKNEANGSPLAKL
-341 LKPFGNDGPGSSV
+341 LKSFGNDGPGSAI

-363 LLAKMLLDERYA
+363 VLGKMLEDERYA
-375 AVLRLENA
+375 AVLRIENA

-389 KPRDYNAD
+389 KPRDFNAD
-397 GKEAINSDEYFVYFL
+397 GKEAVNSDEYFVYFL

-422 SAEEDNIISDARV
+422 SAEDDNIISDARV

-538 GLNSLLFGFIT
+538 GLNSLLLGFIT

-614 DELANGKGIKT
+614 DELAAGKGMKT
-625 AIADGFKHALSA
+625 AIADGFKHAMSA

-689 ADKGLE
+689 ADKGLD
-695 ISFDAPWNKNFLKN
+695 ISFDAPWNKSFLKN

-723 ISGFVILMGVVAFVM
+723 ASGFVILVGLIAFIS

-768 IKVALDNALK
+768 IKVALDNAMK

-796 TTYMIDAQGQEGRDS
+796 TTYMIEAEGQEGRDS
-811 VRTAVLGALKGFK
+811 VRTAVLTALKGFK
-824 LAEGDP
+824 LADGDP

-860 FLYIVFRFRSVAYG
+860 FLYIVFRFRSIAYG

-932 EFLSSR
+932 EFLTSK
-938 RVDRNDESLINTAIN
+938 RVDRNDEALINTAIN

-987 LLIGVIVGTY
+987 LLIGVVVGTY

-1010 SSKKKQN
+1010 SSKKKQI

>member
-1 MKTNKTIVGFS
+1 MKTNKTVVGFS

-18 CLFQLSFTWKAQG
+18 CVFQLSFTWKAQG
-31 FEKEAKAFAAK
+31 FEKEAKAFATKVAD
-42 AAEKGGDSKEAYRR
+42 KGGDSKEAYRR
-56 YIDSLGNQEIYSV
+56 YIDSLGNDEIYNV
-69 GIAGFT
+69 GLAGYT

-80 QREINLGL
+80 QREVNLGL

-101 KGAVVKVLSNDSKDR
+101 KGAVVRVLSNDTKDK
-116 DLNRAIDEANV
+116 DLNRAINEANV
-127 AVRDNG
+127 DVRDKG
-133 ADFIDAFVASF
+133 ADFVDAFVANF
-144 KKNSPSRN
+144 KKNNPSRN
-152 MANLFAKGNKGVIQ
+152 LANLFIKGNKSVIQ
-166 SNSSEGEV
+166 SNSNEAEV
-174 VSYLK
+174 VNFLR
-179 TETSSAVDR
+179 TETTSAIDR

-265 MAAVDVPVADTSTTD
+265 LAPVAPKEEVIETTSQD
-280 STSTAVTAASNPV
+280 SVVASTVAAATPAVAP
-293 AAAPAVPN
+293 AAAPAADGPV
-301 AVNQGTSSAAPAVA
+301 AV
-315 DSPKVAENKKK
+315 DSPKVASKEKKD
-326 EGKKDEANGSPLAKV
+326 KKDEANGSPLAKV
-341 LKPFGNDGPGSSV
+341 LRSFGNDGPGSAV

-363 LLAKMLLDERYA
+363 LLTKMMEDERYA
-375 AVLRLENA
+375 AVLRLESA
-383 KVAYSA
+383 KLAFSA
-389 KPRDYNAD
+389 KPRDYEAD
-397 GKEAINSDEYFVYFL
+397 GKEAVNSDEYFAYFL
-412 KLDRDGNAAL
+412 KLDREGNAAL
-422 SAEEDNIISDARV
+422 SAEEENIISDARV

-445 SMEMTSK
+445 SMEMTAK

-531 GQDSIDR
+531 GQASITN
-538 GLNSLLFGFIT
+538 GLNSLMFGFIA
-549 TILFMVL
+549 TILFMIL

-566 VAVLGNVFLIM
+566 VAVLGNVVLIM
-577 GVLASMGAA
+577 GVLASLGAA

-614 DELANGKGIKT
+614 DELENGKGMKS

-637 IVDSNIT
+637 IIDSNIT

-663 AIILVIGIFSSMFTA
+663 AVILVIGIFSSMFTA

-689 ADKGLE
+689 ADKGLD
-695 ISFDAPWNKNFLKN
+695 IKFDAPWNKGFMKN
-709 SNIDFVSNRKKYYM
+709 SNIDFVGNRKKYYIASALM
-723 ISGFVILMGVVAFVM
+723 IVAGIAAFVA
-738 KGGINTGID
+738 KGGISTGID
-747 FKGGYSY
+747 FKGGHAY
-754 VVQFD
+754 VIQFD
-759 ASKKYQTED
+759 AQKNYQSEA
-768 IKVALDNALK
+768 IKMALDNNLK
-778 GSSNEVKT
+778 ESSNEVKT
-786 FGNQGQFRLV
+786 FGSAGQFRIV
-796 TTYMIDAQGQEGRDS
+796 TTYKIDAEGQAARDS
-811 VRTAVLGALKGFK
+811 VRADVLGALKGFDMVG
-824 LAEGDP
+824 EDP
-830 ILSSSKVGA
+830 VMSTSKVGA

-847 KSAFLVIL
+847 RSGFLVIL

-874 MGATVALI
+874 MGATIALL
-882 HDVLVVLSFFAILD
+882 HDVLVVLSMFAILD
-896 GVVPFPTDFDQNLIA
+896 GVVPFPTDFDQHLIA

-932 EFLSSR
+932 EFLTNNKGERS
-938 RVDRNDESLINTAIN
+938 DAKLINMAIN
-953 DTLSRTIITSATV
+953 GTLSRTIITAATV
-966 FVVVLIL
+966 FMVVLIL

-1010 SSKKKQN
+1010 STKKKQS
-1017 Q
+1017 

>member
-265 MAAVDVPVADTSTTD
+265 MAAVDVPVADSATTD

-301 AVNQGTSSAAPAVA
+301 AVNQGTSAAAPAVA
-315 DSPKVAENKKK
+315 DSPKVADNKKK

-363 LLAKMLLDERYA
+363 LLGKMLLDERYA

-397 GKEAINSDEYFVYFL
+397 GKEAVNSDEYFVYFL

-695 ISFDAPWNKNFLKN
+695 ISFDAPWNKSFLKN

-811 VRTAVLGALKGFK
+811 VRTAVLGALKGFN

-1010 SSKKKQN
+1010 SSKKKQI

>member
-42 AAEKGGDSKEAYRR
+42 AAEKGGDNKEAYRR

-133 ADFIDAFVASF
+133 ADFVDAFVASF

-174 VSYLK
+174 LNYLK
-179 TETSSAVDR
+179 TETTSAVDR

-265 MAAVDVPVADTSTTD
+265 MSAAPVTEVPD
-280 STSTAVTAASNPV
+280 SASMDSGIVN
-293 AAAPAVPN
+293 AAAPVA
-301 AVNQGTSSAAPAVA
+301 SATPATTTTAAVA
-315 DSPKVAENKKK
+315 DSPKVADNKKK
-326 EGKKDEANGSPLAKV
+326 DDKKNEANGSPLAKL
-341 LKPFGNDGPGSSV
+341 LKSFGNDGPGSAI

-363 LLAKMLLDERYA
+363 VLGKMLEDERYA
-375 AVLRLENA
+375 AVLRIENA

-389 KPRDYNAD
+389 KPRDFNAD
-397 GKEAINSDEYFVYFL
+397 GKEAVNSDEYFVYFL

-422 SAEEDNIISDARV
+422 SAEDDNIISDARV

-614 DELANGKGIKT
+614 DELAAGKGMKT
-625 AIADGFKHALSA
+625 AIADGFKHAMSA

-695 ISFDAPWNKNFLKN
+695 ISFDAPWNKSFLKN

-723 ISGFVILMGVVAFVM
+723 ASGFVILVGLIAFIS

-768 IKVALDNALK
+768 IKVALDNAMK

-811 VRTAVLGALKGFK
+811 VRTAVLTALKGFK
-824 LAEGDP
+824 LADGDP

-932 EFLSSR
+932 EFLTSK
-938 RVDRNDESLINTAIN
+938 RVDRNDEALINTAIN

-987 LLIGVIVGTY
+987 LLIGVVVGTY

-1010 SSKKKQN
+1010 SSKKKQI

>member
-1 MKTNKTIVGFS
+1 MKTNKTVVGFS

-42 AAEKGGDSKEAYRR
+42 VADKGGDSKEAYRR
-56 YIDSLGNQEIYSV
+56 YIDSLGNDEIYNV
-69 GIAGFT
+69 GLAAYT

-80 QREINLGL
+80 QREVNLGL

-101 KGAVVKVLSNDSKDR
+101 KGAVVRVLSNDTKDKE
-116 DLNRAIDEANV
+116 LNRAIDAANV
-127 AVRDNG
+127 DVRDQG
-133 ADFIDAFVASF
+133 ADFVDAFVSNF
-144 KKNSPSRN
+144 KKISPSRN
-152 MANLFAKGNKGVIQ
+152 LANLFIKGNKSSIQ
-166 SNSSEGEV
+166 SNSSEAEV
-174 VSYLK
+174 VNYLR
-179 TETSSAVDR
+179 TETTSAVDR
-188 VYEVVEKRINQSNV
+188 VYEVIEKRINQSNV

-265 MAAVDVPVADTSTTD
+265 MAAIAPAVVQDTTVID
-280 STSTAVTAASNPV
+280 STAVANATNVVATDAAAAAPV
-293 AAAPAVPN
+293 AATTAV
-301 AVNQGTSSAAPAVA
+301 
-315 DSPKVAENKKK
+315 DSPKVADAKKK
-326 EGKKDEANGSPLAKV
+326 DTKKDEANGSPLAKV
-341 LKPFGNDGPGSSV
+341 LKSFGNDGPGSAV

-363 LLAKMLLDERYA
+363 MLTKMLEDERYA
-375 AVLRLENA
+375 GVLRMESA
-383 KVAYSA
+383 KVAFSA
-389 KPRDYNAD
+389 KPRDYEAD
-397 GKEAINSDEYFVYFL
+397 GKEAANSDEFFVYFL
-412 KLDRDGNAAL
+412 KLDREENAAL
-422 SAEEDNIISDARV
+422 SAEDENIISDARV

-445 SMEMTSK
+445 SMEMTAK

-470 VVLDERV
+470 VVLDDRV

-485 KISGGNSQITGNFD
+485 KISGGNSQISGNFD

-531 GQDSIDR
+531 GQESISN
-538 GLNSLLFGFIT
+538 GLNSLLLGFIA
-549 TILFMVL
+549 TILFMIL

-577 GVLASMGAA
+577 GVLASLGAA

-614 DELANGKGIKT
+614 DELENGKGLKT

-637 IVDSNIT
+637 IIDSNIT

-663 AIILVIGIFSSMFTA
+663 AVILVIGIFSSMFTA

-695 ISFDAPWNKNFLKN
+695 IKFDAPWNKGFMKN
-709 SNIDFVSNRKKYYM
+709 SNIDFVGNRKKYY
-723 ISGFVILMGVVAFVM
+723 IASALVIVAGLVAFIA
-738 KGGINTGID
+738 KGGISTGID
-747 FKGGYSY
+747 FKGGHAY
-754 VVQFD
+754 VIQFD
-759 ASKKYQTED
+759 AAKNYQSEAVKT
-768 IKVALDNALK
+768 ALDNNLK
-778 GSSNEVKT
+778 ESSNEVKT
-786 FGNQGQFRLV
+786 FGSKGQFRIV
-796 TTYMIDAQGQEGRDS
+796 TTYMIDAEGQEGRDS
-811 VRTAVLGALKGFK
+811 VRAAVLSSLKGFE
-824 LAEGDP
+824 LVGEDP
-830 ILSSSKVGA
+830 VLSSSKVGA

-847 KSAFLVIL
+847 KSGFLVIL

-874 MGATVALI
+874 MGATIALI
-882 HDVLVVLSFFAILD
+882 HDVLVVLSMFAILD
-896 GVVPFPTDFDQNLIA
+896 GVVPFPTDFDQHLIA

-932 EFLSSR
+932 EFLTNNKAERS
-938 RVDRNDESLINTAIN
+938 DAKLINLAIN

-987 LLIGVIVGTY
+987 LLIGVVVGTY

-1010 SSKKKQN
+1010 SSKKKPN
-1017 Q
+1017 N

>member
-1 MKTNKTIVGFS
+1 MKTNKTVVGFS

-18 CLFQLSFTWKAQG
+18 CVFQLSFTWKAQA

-42 AAEKGGDSKEAYRR
+42 VADKGGDSKEAYRR
-56 YIDSLGNQEIYSV
+56 YIDSLGNEEIYNV
-69 GIAGFT
+69 GLAGYT

-80 QREINLGL
+80 QREVNLGL

-101 KGAVVKVLSNDSKDR
+101 KGAVVRVLSNDTKDK
-116 DLNRAIDEANV
+116 DLNRAIEQANV
-127 AVRDNG
+127 DVRDKG
-133 ADFIDAFVASF
+133 ADFVDAFVANF
-144 KKNSPSRN
+144 KKNNPNRN
-152 MANLFAKGNKGVIQ
+152 LANLFIKGNKSSIQ

-174 VSYLK
+174 VNFLR
-179 TETSSAVDR
+179 TETTSAVDR

-250 RDGTRILNA
+250 RDGSRILSA

-265 MAAVDVPVADTSTTD
+265 LAPIAPKAEAMDTASVDSVVSAPAVAATTPVATPAAVAADATT
-280 STSTAVTAASNPV
+280 
-293 AAAPAVPN
+293 AAAPA
-301 AVNQGTSSAAPAVA
+301 A
-315 DSPKVAENKKK
+315 DSQKVAANTKSE
-326 EGKKDEANGSPLAKV
+326 KKDEANGSPLAKI
-341 LKPFGNDGPGSSV
+341 LRSFGNDGPGSAV

-363 LLAKMLLDERYA
+363 MLTKMLEDERYA
-375 AVLRLENA
+375 AVLRLESA
-383 KVAYSA
+383 KVAFSA
-389 KPRDYNAD
+389 KPRDYEAD
-397 GKEAINSDEYFVYFL
+397 GKEANNSDEFFVYFL
-412 KLDRDGNAAL
+412 KLDREGNAAL
-422 SAEEDNIISDARV
+422 SAEEENIISDARV

-445 SMEMTSK
+445 SMEMTAK

-470 VVLDERV
+470 VVLDDRV

-531 GQDSIDR
+531 GQESISN
-538 GLNSLLFGFIT
+538 GLNSLLFGFIA
-549 TILFMVL
+549 TILFMIL

-577 GVLASMGAA
+577 GVLASLGAA

-614 DELANGKGIKT
+614 DELENGKSLKT

-637 IVDSNIT
+637 IIDSNIT

-663 AIILVIGIFSSMFTA
+663 AVILVIGIFSSMFTA

-695 ISFDAPWNKNFLKN
+695 IKFDAPWNKGFMKN
-709 SNIDFVSNRKKYYM
+709 SNIDFVGNRKKYYT
-723 ISGFVILMGVVAFVM
+723 ISALVIVAGIAAFVM
-738 KGGINTGID
+738 KGGISTGID
-747 FKGGYSY
+747 FKGGHAY
-754 VVQFD
+754 VIQFD
-759 ASKKYQTED
+759 ANKNYKTED
-768 IKVALDNALK
+768 VKTALDNNLK
-778 GSSNEVKT
+778 ESSNEVKT
-786 FGNQGQFRLV
+786 FGNKGQFRIV
-796 TTYMIDAQGQEGRDS
+796 TTFMIDAEGQEARDS
-811 VRTAVLGALKGFK
+811 VRASVLGALKGFDMVG
-824 LAEGDP
+824 EDP
-830 ILSSSKVGA
+830 VLSTSKVGA

-874 MGATVALI
+874 MGATIALL
-882 HDVLVVLSFFAILD
+882 HDVLVVLSMFAILD
-896 GVVPFPTDFDQNLIA
+896 GVVPFPTDFDQHLIA

-932 EFLSSR
+932 EFLTNNKGERS
-938 RVDRNDESLINTAIN
+938 DAKLINLAIN

-1010 SSKKKQN
+1010 STKKKQS
-1017 Q
+1017 

>member
-42 AAEKGGDSKEAYRR
+42 VADKGGDSKEAYRR
-56 YIDSLGNQEIYSV
+56 YIDSLGNEEIYSV
-69 GIAGFT
+69 GLAGYT

-80 QREINLGL
+80 QREVNLGL

-101 KGAVVKVLSNDSKDR
+101 KGAVVRVLSNDTKDK
-116 DLNRAIDEANV
+116 DLARAIEQANTD
-127 AVRDNG
+127 VRDKG
-133 ADFIDAFVASF
+133 SDFVDAFVANF
-144 KKNSPSRN
+144 KKNNPNRN
-152 MANLFAKGNKGVIQ
+152 LANLFIKGNKSAIQ
-166 SNSSEGEV
+166 SNSSEAEV
-174 VSYLK
+174 VNFLR

-265 MAAVDVPVADTSTTD
+265 MAPLAPKADAVDSASTD
-280 STSTAVTAASNPV
+280 STAIAVATTPSPAAVTPATPADGPV
-293 AAAPAVPN
+293 AI
-301 AVNQGTSSAAPAVA
+301 
-315 DSPKVAENKKK
+315 DSPKVASTDAKDKKD
-326 EGKKDEANGSPLAKV
+326 KKDEANGSPLAKI
-341 LKPFGNDGPGSSV
+341 LRSFGNDGPGSAV

-363 LLAKMLLDERYA
+363 MLTKMLEDERFA
-375 AVLRLENA
+375 AVLRLESA
-383 KVAYSA
+383 KVAFSA
-389 KPRDYNAD
+389 KPRDYEAD
-397 GKEAINSDEYFVYFL
+397 GKEAVNSDEYFVYFL

-422 SAEEDNIISDARV
+422 SAEEENIISDARV

-445 SMEMTSK
+445 SMEMTAK

-470 VVLDERV
+470 VVLDDRV

-531 GQDSIDR
+531 GQESITN
-538 GLNSLLFGFIT
+538 GLNSLLFGFIA
-549 TILFMVL
+549 TILFMIL

-577 GVLASMGAA
+577 GVLASLGAA

-614 DELANGKGIKT
+614 DELENGKSLKS

-637 IVDSNIT
+637 IIDSNIT

-663 AIILVIGIFSSMFTA
+663 AVILVIGIFSSMFTA

-695 ISFDAPWNKNFLKN
+695 IKFDAPWNKGFMKN
-709 SNIDFVSNRKKYYM
+709 SNIDFVANRKKYYM
-723 ISGFVILMGVVAFVM
+723 VSALVIVAGIAAFVM
-738 KGGINTGID
+738 KGGISTGID
-747 FKGGYSY
+747 FKGGHAY
-754 VVQFD
+754 VIQFD
-759 ASKKYQTED
+759 ADKNYQTEA
-768 IKVALDNALK
+768 IKTALDNNLK
-778 GSSNEVKT
+778 ESSNEVKT
-786 FGNQGQFRLV
+786 FGSKGQFRIV
-796 TTYMIDAQGQEGRDS
+796 TTYMIDAEGQEARDS
-811 VRTAVLGALKGFK
+811 VRADVLGALKGF
-824 LAEGDP
+824 EMTGEDP
-830 ILSSSKVGA
+830 VLSTSKVGA

-874 MGATVALI
+874 MGATIALI
-882 HDVLVVLSFFAILD
+882 HDVLVVLSMFAILD
-896 GVVPFPTDFDQNLIA
+896 GVVPFPTDFDQHLIA

-932 EFLSSR
+932 EFLTNNKGERSDAR
-938 RVDRNDESLINTAIN
+938 LINLAIN

-987 LLIGVIVGTY
+987 LLIGVVVGTY

-1010 SSKKKQN
+1010 SSKKKQS
-1017 Q
+1017 

>member
-42 AAEKGGDSKEAYRR
+42 AAEKGGDNKEAYRR

-133 ADFIDAFVASF
+133 ADFVDAFVASF

-174 VSYLK
+174 LNYLK
-179 TETSSAVDR
+179 TETTSAVDR

-265 MAAVDVPVADTSTTD
+265 MSAAPVTEVPD
-280 STSTAVTAASNPV
+280 SASMDSGVVNA
-293 AAAPAVPN
+293 AAAPVA
-301 AVNQGTSSAAPAVA
+301 SATPATTTTAAVA
-315 DSPKVAENKKK
+315 DSPKVADNKKK
-326 EGKKDEANGSPLAKV
+326 DDKKNEANGSPLAKV
-341 LKPFGNDGPGSSV
+341 LKSFGNDGPGSAI

-363 LLAKMLLDERYA
+363 VLGKMLEDERYA
-375 AVLRLENA
+375 AVLRIENA

-389 KPRDYNAD
+389 KPRDFNAD
-397 GKEAINSDEYFVYFL
+397 GKEAVNSDEYFVYFL

-422 SAEEDNIISDARV
+422 SAEDDNIISDARV

-614 DELANGKGIKT
+614 DELAAGKGMKT
-625 AIADGFKHALSA
+625 AIADGFKNAMSA

-695 ISFDAPWNKNFLKN
+695 ISFDAPWNKSFLKN

-723 ISGFVILMGVVAFVM
+723 ASGFVILVGLIAFIS

-768 IKVALDNALK
+768 IKVALDNAMK

-811 VRTAVLGALKGFK
+811 VRTAVLTALKGFK
-824 LAEGDP
+824 LADGDP

-932 EFLSSR
+932 EFLTSK
-938 RVDRNDESLINTAIN
+938 RVDRNDEALINTAIN

-987 LLIGVIVGTY
+987 LLIGVVVGTY

-1010 SSKKKQN
+1010 SSKKKQI

>member
-42 AAEKGGDSKEAYRR
+42 AAEKGGDNKEAYRR

-133 ADFIDAFVASF
+133 ADFVDAFVASF

-166 SNSSEGEV
+166 SNSTEGEV
-174 VSYLK
+174 LTYLK
-179 TETSSAVDR
+179 TETTSAVDR

-265 MAAVDVPVADTSTTD
+265 MSAPEVAVVPDSASMDSGLVNAAAAQVASTTPA
-280 STSTAVTAASNPV
+280 STTTAE
-293 AAAPAVPN
+293 
-301 AVNQGTSSAAPAVA
+301 VA
-315 DSPKVAENKKK
+315 DSPKVADNKKK
-326 EGKKDEANGSPLAKV
+326 DAKKDEANGSPLAKL
-341 LKPFGNDGPGSSV
+341 LKSFGNDGPGSAI

-363 LLAKMLLDERYA
+363 VLGKMLEDERYA
-375 AVLRLENA
+375 AVLRIENA

-389 KPRDYNAD
+389 KPRDFNAD
-397 GKEAINSDEYFVYFL
+397 GKEAVNSDEYFVYFL

-422 SAEEDNIISDARV
+422 SAEDDNIISDARV

-511 AGKLPAPAKIVA
+511 AGKLPAPARIVA

-614 DELANGKGIKT
+614 DELAAGKAMKT
-625 AIADGFKHALSA
+625 AITDGFKHAMSA

-695 ISFDAPWNKNFLKN
+695 ISFDAPWNKSFLKN

-723 ISGFVILMGVVAFVM
+723 VSGFVILMGLVAFIS

-768 IKVALDNALK
+768 IKVALDNAMK

-811 VRTAVLGALKGFK
+811 VRTAVLTALKGFK
-824 LAEGDP
+824 LADGDP

-860 FLYIVFRFRSVAYG
+860 FLYIVFRFRSIAYG

-932 EFLSSR
+932 EFLTSK
-938 RVDRNDESLINTAIN
+938 RVDRNDEALINTAIN
-953 DTLSRTIITSATV
+953 DTLSRTVITSATV
-966 FVVVLIL
+966 FVVVFIL

-987 LLIGVIVGTY
+987 LLIGVVVGTY

-1010 SSKKKQN
+1010 SSKKKQI

>member
-42 AAEKGGDSKEAYRR
+42 AAEKGGDNKEAYRR

-133 ADFIDAFVASF
+133 ADFVDAFVASF

-174 VSYLK
+174 LNYLK
-179 TETSSAVDR
+179 TETTSAVDR

-265 MAAVDVPVADTSTTD
+265 MSAAPVTEVPD
-280 STSTAVTAASNPV
+280 SASMDSGIVN
-293 AAAPAVPN
+293 AAAPVA
-301 AVNQGTSSAAPAVA
+301 SATPATTATAAVA
-315 DSPKVAENKKK
+315 DSPKVADNKKK
-326 EGKKDEANGSPLAKV
+326 DDKKNEANGSPLAKV
-341 LKPFGNDGPGSSV
+341 LKSFGNDGPGSAI

-363 LLAKMLLDERYA
+363 VLGKILEDERYA
-375 AVLRLENA
+375 AVLRIENA

-389 KPRDYNAD
+389 KPRDFNAD
-397 GKEAINSDEYFVYFL
+397 GKEAVNSDEYFVYFL

-422 SAEEDNIISDARV
+422 SAEDDNIISDARV

-614 DELANGKGIKT
+614 DELAAGKGMKT
-625 AIADGFKHALSA
+625 AIADGFKHAMSA

-689 ADKGLE
+689 ADKGLD
-695 ISFDAPWNKNFLKN
+695 ISFDAPWNKSFLKN
-709 SNIDFVSNRKKYYM
+709 SNIDFISNRKKYYM
-723 ISGFVILMGVVAFVM
+723 ASGFVILVGLIAFIS

-768 IKVALDNALK
+768 IKVALDNAMK

-811 VRTAVLGALKGFK
+811 VRTAVLTALKGFK
-824 LAEGDP
+824 LADGDP

-932 EFLSSR
+932 EFLTSK
-938 RVDRNDESLINTAIN
+938 RVDRNDEALINTAIN

-987 LLIGVIVGTY
+987 LLIGVVVGTY

-1010 SSKKKQN
+1010 SSKKKQI

>member
-1 MKTNKTIVGFS
+1 MKTNKTVVGFS

-42 AAEKGGDSKEAYRR
+42 VADKGGDSKEAYRR
-56 YIDSLGNQEIYSV
+56 YIDSLGNDEIYNV
-69 GIAGFT
+69 GLAAYT

-80 QREINLGL
+80 QREVNLGL

-101 KGAVVKVLSNDSKDR
+101 KGAVVRVLSNDTKDKE
-116 DLNRAIDEANV
+116 LNRAIDAANV
-127 AVRDNG
+127 DVRDQG
-133 ADFIDAFVASF
+133 ADFVDAFVSNF
-144 KKNSPSRN
+144 KKISPSRN
-152 MANLFAKGNKGVIQ
+152 LANLFIKGNKSSIQ
-166 SNSSEGEV
+166 SNSSEAEV
-174 VSYLK
+174 VNYLR
-179 TETSSAVDR
+179 TETTSAVDR
-188 VYEVVEKRINQSNV
+188 VYEVIEKRINQSNV

-265 MAAVDVPVADTSTTD
+265 MAAIAPAVVQDTTVID
-280 STSTAVTAASNPV
+280 STAVANTTNVVATDAAAAAPV
-293 AAAPAVPN
+293 AATTAV
-301 AVNQGTSSAAPAVA
+301 
-315 DSPKVAENKKK
+315 DSPKVADAKKK
-326 EGKKDEANGSPLAKV
+326 DTKKDEANGSPLAKV
-341 LKPFGNDGPGSSV
+341 LKSFGNDGPGSAV

-363 LLAKMLLDERYA
+363 MLTKMLEDERYA
-375 AVLRLENA
+375 GVLRMESA
-383 KVAYSA
+383 KVAFSA
-389 KPRDYNAD
+389 KPRDYEAD
-397 GKEAINSDEYFVYFL
+397 GKEAANSDEFFVYFL
-412 KLDRDGNAAL
+412 KLDREENAAL
-422 SAEEDNIISDARV
+422 SAEDENIISDARV

-445 SMEMTSK
+445 SMEMTAK

-470 VVLDERV
+470 VVLDDRV

-485 KISGGNSQITGNFD
+485 KISGGNSQISGNFD

-531 GQDSIDR
+531 GQESISN
-538 GLNSLLFGFIT
+538 GLNSLLLGFIA
-549 TILFMVL
+549 TILFMIL

-577 GVLASMGAA
+577 GVLASLGAA

-614 DELANGKGIKT
+614 DELENGKGLKT

-637 IVDSNIT
+637 IIDSNIT

-663 AIILVIGIFSSMFTA
+663 AVILVIGIFSSMFTA

-695 ISFDAPWNKNFLKN
+695 IKFDAPWNKGFMKN
-709 SNIDFVSNRKKYYM
+709 SNIDFVGNRKKYY
-723 ISGFVILMGVVAFVM
+723 IASALVIVAGLVAFIA
-738 KGGINTGID
+738 KGGISTGID
-747 FKGGYSY
+747 FKGGHAY
-754 VVQFD
+754 VIQFD
-759 ASKKYQTED
+759 AAKNYQSEAVKT
-768 IKVALDNALK
+768 ALDNNLK
-778 GSSNEVKT
+778 ESSNEVKT
-786 FGNQGQFRLV
+786 FGSKGQFRIV
-796 TTYMIDAQGQEGRDS
+796 TTYMIDAEGQEGRDS
-811 VRTAVLGALKGFK
+811 VRAAVLSSLKGFE
-824 LAEGDP
+824 LVGEDP
-830 ILSSSKVGA
+830 VLSSSKVGA

-847 KSAFLVIL
+847 KSGFLVIL

-874 MGATVALI
+874 MGATIALI
-882 HDVLVVLSFFAILD
+882 HDVLVVLSMFAILD
-896 GVVPFPTDFDQNLIA
+896 GVVPFPTDFDQHLIA

-932 EFLSSR
+932 EFLTNNKAERS
-938 RVDRNDESLINTAIN
+938 DAKLINLAIN

-987 LLIGVIVGTY
+987 LLIGVVVGTY

-1010 SSKKKQN
+1010 SSKKKPN
-1017 Q
+1017 N

>member
-1 MKTNKTIVGFS
+1 MKTNKTVVGFS

-42 AAEKGGDSKEAYRR
+42 VADKGGDSKEAYRR
-56 YIDSLGNQEIYSV
+56 YIDSLGNDEIYNV
-69 GIAGFT
+69 GLAAYT

-80 QREINLGL
+80 QREVNLGL

-101 KGAVVKVLSNDSKDR
+101 KGAVVRVLSNDTKDKE
-116 DLNRAIDEANV
+116 LNRAIDAANV
-127 AVRDNG
+127 DVRDQG
-133 ADFIDAFVASF
+133 ADFVDAFVSNF
-144 KKNSPSRN
+144 KKISPSRN
-152 MANLFAKGNKGVIQ
+152 LANLFIKGNKSSIQ
-166 SNSSEGEV
+166 SNSSEAEV
-174 VSYLK
+174 VNYLR
-179 TETSSAVDR
+179 TETTSAVDR
-188 VYEVVEKRINQSNV
+188 VYEVIEKRINQSNV

-265 MAAVDVPVADTSTTD
+265 MAAIAPAVVQDTTVID
-280 STSTAVTAASNPV
+280 STAVANTTNVVATDAAAAAPV
-293 AAAPAVPN
+293 AATTAV
-301 AVNQGTSSAAPAVA
+301 
-315 DSPKVAENKKK
+315 DSPKVADAKKK
-326 EGKKDEANGSPLAKV
+326 DTKKDEANGSPLAKV
-341 LKPFGNDGPGSSV
+341 LKSFGNDGPGSAV

-363 LLAKMLLDERYA
+363 MLTKMLEDERYA
-375 AVLRLENA
+375 GVLRMESA
-383 KVAYSA
+383 KVAFSA
-389 KPRDYNAD
+389 KPRDYEAD
-397 GKEAINSDEYFVYFL
+397 GKEAANSDEFFVYFL
-412 KLDRDGNAAL
+412 KLDREENAAL
-422 SAEEDNIISDARV
+422 SAEDENIISDARV

-445 SMEMTSK
+445 SMEMTAK

-470 VVLDERV
+470 VVLDDRV

-485 KISGGNSQITGNFD
+485 KISGGNSQISGNFD

-531 GQDSIDR
+531 GQESISN
-538 GLNSLLFGFIT
+538 GLNSLLFGFIA
-549 TILFMVL
+549 TILFMIL

-577 GVLASMGAA
+577 GVLASLGAA

-614 DELANGKGIKT
+614 DELENGKGLKT

-637 IVDSNIT
+637 IIDSNIT

-663 AIILVIGIFSSMFTA
+663 AVILVIGIFSSMFTA
-678 LFITRLLLDRR
+678 LFVTRLLLDRR

-695 ISFDAPWNKNFLKN
+695 IKFDAPWNKGFMKN
-709 SNIDFVSNRKKYYM
+709 SNIDFVGNRKKYY
-723 ISGFVILMGVVAFVM
+723 IASALVIVAGLVAFIS
-738 KGGINTGID
+738 KGGISTGID
-747 FKGGYSY
+747 FKGGHSY
-754 VVQFD
+754 VIQFD
-759 ASKKYQTED
+759 AAKNYQTEAV
-768 IKVALDNALK
+768 KTALDNNLK
-778 GSSNEVKT
+778 ESSNEVKT
-786 FGNQGQFRLV
+786 FGSKGQFRIV
-796 TTYMIDAQGQEGRDS
+796 TTYMIDAEGQEGRDS
-811 VRTAVLGALKGFK
+811 VRAAVLSSLKGFE
-824 LAEGDP
+824 LVGEDP
-830 ILSSSKVGA
+830 VLSSSKVGA

-847 KSAFLVIL
+847 KSGFLVIL

-874 MGATVALI
+874 MGATIALI
-882 HDVLVVLSFFAILD
+882 HDVLVVLSMFAILD
-896 GVVPFPTDFDQNLIA
+896 GVVPFPTDFDQHLIA

-932 EFLSSR
+932 EFLTNNKAERS
-938 RVDRNDESLINTAIN
+938 DAKLINLAIN

-987 LLIGVIVGTY
+987 LLIGVVVGTY

-1010 SSKKKQN
+1010 STKKKQS
-1017 Q
+1017 

>member
-1 MKTNKTIVGFS
+1 MKTNKTVVGFS

-42 AAEKGGDSKEAYRR
+42 VADKGGDSKEAYRR
-56 YIDSLGNQEIYSV
+56 YIDSLGNDEIYNV
-69 GIAGFT
+69 GLAAYT

-80 QREINLGL
+80 QREVNLGL

-101 KGAVVKVLSNDSKDR
+101 KGAVVRVLSNDTKDKE
-116 DLNRAIDEANV
+116 LNRAIDAANV
-127 AVRDNG
+127 DVRDQG
-133 ADFIDAFVASF
+133 ADFVDAFVSNF
-144 KKNSPSRN
+144 KKISPSRN
-152 MANLFAKGNKGVIQ
+152 LANLFIKGNKSSIQ
-166 SNSSEGEV
+166 SNSSEAEV
-174 VSYLK
+174 VNYLR
-179 TETSSAVDR
+179 TETTSAVDR
-188 VYEVVEKRINQSNV
+188 VYEVIEKRINQSNV

-265 MAAVDVPVADTSTTD
+265 MAAIAPAVVQDTTVID
-280 STSTAVTAASNPV
+280 STALANTTNVVATDAAAAAPV
-293 AAAPAVPN
+293 AATTAV
-301 AVNQGTSSAAPAVA
+301 
-315 DSPKVAENKKK
+315 DSPKVADAKKK
-326 EGKKDEANGSPLAKV
+326 DTKKDEANGSPLAKV
-341 LKPFGNDGPGSSV
+341 LKSFGNDGPGSAV

-363 LLAKMLLDERYA
+363 MLTKMLEDERYA
-375 AVLRLENA
+375 GVLRMESA
-383 KVAYSA
+383 KVAFSA
-389 KPRDYNAD
+389 KPRDYEAD
-397 GKEAINSDEYFVYFL
+397 GKEAANSDEFFVYFL
-412 KLDRDGNAAL
+412 KLDREENAAL
-422 SAEEDNIISDARV
+422 SAEDENIISDARV

-445 SMEMTSK
+445 SMEMTAK

-470 VVLDERV
+470 VVLDDRV

-485 KISGGNSQITGNFD
+485 KISGGNSQISGNFD

-531 GQDSIDR
+531 GQESISN
-538 GLNSLLFGFIT
+538 GLNSLLFGFIA
-549 TILFMVL
+549 TILFMIL

-577 GVLASMGAA
+577 GVLASLGAA

-614 DELANGKGIKT
+614 DELENGKGLKT

-637 IVDSNIT
+637 IIDSNIT

-663 AIILVIGIFSSMFTA
+663 AVILVIGIFSSMFTA
-678 LFITRLLLDRR
+678 LFVTRLLLDRR

-695 ISFDAPWNKNFLKN
+695 IKFDAPWNKGFMKN
-709 SNIDFVSNRKKYYM
+709 SNIDFVGNRKKYY
-723 ISGFVILMGVVAFVM
+723 IASALVIVAGLVAFIS
-738 KGGINTGID
+738 KGGISTGID
-747 FKGGYSY
+747 FKGGHSY
-754 VVQFD
+754 VIQFD
-759 ASKKYQTED
+759 AAKNYQTEAV
-768 IKVALDNALK
+768 KTALDNNLK
-778 GSSNEVKT
+778 ESSNEVKT
-786 FGNQGQFRLV
+786 FGSKGQFRIV
-796 TTYMIDAQGQEGRDS
+796 TTYMIDAEGQEGRDS
-811 VRTAVLGALKGFK
+811 VRAAVLSSLKGFE
-824 LAEGDP
+824 LVGEDP
-830 ILSSSKVGA
+830 VLSSSKVGA

-847 KSAFLVIL
+847 KSGFLVIL

-874 MGATVALI
+874 MGATIALI
-882 HDVLVVLSFFAILD
+882 HDVLVVLSMFAILD
-896 GVVPFPTDFDQNLIA
+896 GVVPFPTDFDQHLIA

-932 EFLSSR
+932 EFLTNNKAERS
-938 RVDRNDESLINTAIN
+938 DAKLINLAIN

-987 LLIGVIVGTY
+987 LLIGVVVGTY

-1010 SSKKKQN
+1010 STKKKQS
-1017 Q
+1017 

>member
-42 AAEKGGDSKEAYRR
+42 AAEKGGDNKEAYRR

-116 DLNRAIDEANV
+116 DLIRAIDEANV

-133 ADFIDAFVASF
+133 ADFVDAFVASF

-166 SNSSEGEV
+166 SNSTEGEV
-174 VSYLK
+174 LSYLK
-179 TETSSAVDR
+179 TETTSAVDR

-265 MAAVDVPVADTSTTD
+265 MSAAPITEVPDSASMDSGVVNVTDGPVA
-280 STSTAVTAASNPV
+280 
-293 AAAPAVPN
+293 
-301 AVNQGTSSAAPAVA
+301 SSAATTPAATTTVA
-315 DSPKVAENKKK
+315 DSPKVADNKKK
-326 EGKKDEANGSPLAKV
+326 EAKKDEANGSPLAKV
-341 LKPFGNDGPGSSV
+341 LKSFGNDGPGSAI

-363 LLAKMLLDERYA
+363 VLGKMLEDERYA
-375 AVLRLENA
+375 AVLRIENA

-389 KPRDYNAD
+389 KPRDFNAD
-397 GKEAINSDEYFVYFL
+397 GKEAVNSDEYFVYFL

-422 SAEEDNIISDARV
+422 SAEDDNIISDARV

-614 DELANGKGIKT
+614 DELAAGKAMKT
-625 AIADGFKHALSA
+625 AIADGFKHAMSA

-695 ISFDAPWNKNFLKN
+695 ISFDAPWNKSFLKN

-723 ISGFVILMGVVAFVM
+723 VSGFVILMGLIAFIS

-768 IKVALDNALK
+768 IKVAMDNAMK

-811 VRTAVLGALKGFK
+811 VRTAVLTALKGFN

-860 FLYIVFRFRSVAYG
+860 VLYSVVRVRSVAYG
-874 MGATVALI
+874 MGATIALI
-882 HDVLVVLSFFAILD
+882 HDVLVVLSMFAILD
-896 GVVPFPTDFDQNLIA
+896 GVVPFPTDFDQHLIA

-932 EFLSSR
+932 EFLSSK
-938 RVDRNDESLINTAIN
+938 RVDRNDEKLINTAIN

-987 LLIGVIVGTY
+987 LLIGVVVGTY

-1010 SSKKKQN
+1010 SSKKKQI

>member
-42 AAEKGGDSKEAYRR
+42 AAEKGGDNKEAYRR

-133 ADFIDAFVASF
+133 ADFVKAFVASF

-174 VSYLK
+174 LNYLDV
-179 TETSSAVDR
+179 ETKSAVDR

-265 MAAVDVPVADTSTTD
+265 MSAAQVTEVPD
-280 STSTAVTAASNPV
+280 SASMDSGV
-293 AAAPAVPN
+293 VIAAAAPVA
-301 AVNQGTSSAAPAVA
+301 SATPATTTTAAVA
-315 DSPKVAENKKK
+315 DSPKVADNNKKDD
-326 EGKKDEANGSPLAKV
+326 KKNEANGSPLAKV
-341 LKPFGNDGPGSSV
+341 LKSFGNDGPGSAI

-363 LLAKMLLDERYA
+363 VLGKMLEDERYA
-375 AVLRLENA
+375 AVLRIENA

-389 KPRDYNAD
+389 KPRDFNAD
-397 GKEAINSDEYFVYFL
+397 GKEAVNSDEYFVYFL

-422 SAEEDNIISDARV
+422 SAEDDNIISDARV

-614 DELANGKGIKT
+614 DELAAGKGMKT
-625 AIADGFKHALSA
+625 AIADGFKHAMSA

-695 ISFDAPWNKNFLKN
+695 ISFDAPWNKSFLKN

-723 ISGFVILMGVVAFVM
+723 ASGFVILVGLIAFIS

-768 IKVALDNALK
+768 IKVALDNAMK

-811 VRTAVLGALKGFK
+811 VRTAVLTALKGFK
-824 LAEGDP
+824 LVDGDP

-860 FLYIVFRFRSVAYG
+860 FLYIVFRFRSIAYG

-932 EFLSSR
+932 EFLTSK
-938 RVDRNDESLINTAIN
+938 RVDRNDEALINTAIN

-987 LLIGVIVGTY
+987 LLIGVVVGTY

-1010 SSKKKQN
+1010 SSKKKQI

>member
-1 MKTNKTIVGFS
+1 MKTNKTVVGFS

-42 AAEKGGDSKEAYRR
+42 VADKGGDSKEAYRR
-56 YIDSLGNQEIYSV
+56 YIDSLGNDEIYNV
-69 GIAGFT
+69 GLAAYT

-80 QREINLGL
+80 QREVNLGL

-101 KGAVVKVLSNDSKDR
+101 KGAVVRVLSNDTKDKE
-116 DLNRAIDEANV
+116 LNRAIDAANV
-127 AVRDNG
+127 DVRDQG
-133 ADFIDAFVASF
+133 ADFVDAFVSNF
-144 KKNSPSRN
+144 KKISPSRN
-152 MANLFAKGNKGVIQ
+152 LANLFIKGNKSSIQ
-166 SNSSEGEV
+166 SNSSEAEV
-174 VSYLK
+174 VNYLR
-179 TETSSAVDR
+179 TETTSAVDR
-188 VYEVVEKRINQSNV
+188 VYEVIEKRINQSNV

-265 MAAVDVPVADTSTTD
+265 MAAIAPAEVKDTTTTD
-280 STSTAVTAASNPV
+280 TTVAAEATNVVATDAAAAAPV
-293 AAAPAVPN
+293 AATTAV
-301 AVNQGTSSAAPAVA
+301 
-315 DSPKVAENKKK
+315 DSPKVADAKKK
-326 EGKKDEANGSPLAKV
+326 DTKKDEANGSPLAKV
-341 LKPFGNDGPGSSV
+341 LKSFGNDGPGSAV

-363 LLAKMLLDERYA
+363 MLTKMLEDERYA
-375 AVLRLENA
+375 GVLRMESA
-383 KVAYSA
+383 KVAFSA
-389 KPRDYNAD
+389 KPRDYEAD
-397 GKEAINSDEYFVYFL
+397 GKEAANSDEFFVYFL

-422 SAEEDNIISDARV
+422 SAEDENIISDARV

-445 SMEMTSK
+445 SMEMTAK

-470 VVLDERV
+470 VVLDDRV

-485 KISGGNSQITGNFD
+485 KISGGNSQISGNFD

-531 GQDSIDR
+531 GQESISN
-538 GLNSLLFGFIT
+538 GLNSLLFGFIA
-549 TILFMVL
+549 TILFMIL

-577 GVLASMGAA
+577 GVLASLGAA

-614 DELANGKGIKT
+614 DELENGKGLKT

-637 IVDSNIT
+637 IIDSNIT

-663 AIILVIGIFSSMFTA
+663 AVILVIGIFSSMFTA
-678 LFITRLLLDRR
+678 LFVTRLLLDRR

-695 ISFDAPWNKNFLKN
+695 IKFDAPWNKGFMKN
-709 SNIDFVSNRKKYYM
+709 SNIDFVGNRKKYY
-723 ISGFVILMGVVAFVM
+723 IASALVIVAGLVAFIS
-738 KGGINTGID
+738 KGGISTGID
-747 FKGGYSY
+747 FKGGHSY
-754 VVQFD
+754 VIQFD
-759 ASKKYQTED
+759 AAKNYQTEAV
-768 IKVALDNALK
+768 KTALDNNLK
-778 GSSNEVKT
+778 ESSNEVKT
-786 FGNQGQFRLV
+786 FGSKGQFRIV
-796 TTYMIDAQGQEGRDS
+796 TTYMIDAEGQEGRDS
-811 VRTAVLGALKGFK
+811 VRAAVLSSLKGFE
-824 LAEGDP
+824 LVGEDP
-830 ILSSSKVGA
+830 VLSSSKVGA

-847 KSAFLVIL
+847 KSGFLVIL

-874 MGATVALI
+874 MGATIALI
-882 HDVLVVLSFFAILD
+882 HDVLVVLSMFAILD
-896 GVVPFPTDFDQNLIA
+896 GVVPFPTDFDQHLIA

-932 EFLSSR
+932 EFLTNNKAERS
-938 RVDRNDESLINTAIN
+938 DAKLINLAIN

-987 LLIGVIVGTY
+987 LLIGVVVGTY

-1010 SSKKKQN
+1010 STKKKQS
-1017 Q
+1017 

>member
-1 MKTNKTIVGFS
+1 MKTNKTVVGFS

-42 AAEKGGDSKEAYRR
+42 VADKGGDSKEAYRR
-56 YIDSLGNQEIYSV
+56 YIDSLGNDEIYNV
-69 GIAGFT
+69 GLAAYT

-80 QREINLGL
+80 QREVNLGL

-101 KGAVVKVLSNDSKDR
+101 KGAVVRVLSNDTKDKE
-116 DLNRAIDEANV
+116 LNRAIDAANV
-127 AVRDNG
+127 DVRDQG
-133 ADFIDAFVASF
+133 ADFVDAFVSNF
-144 KKNSPSRN
+144 KKISPSRN
-152 MANLFAKGNKGVIQ
+152 LANLFIKGNKSSIQ
-166 SNSSEGEV
+166 SNSSEAEV
-174 VSYLK
+174 VNYLR
-179 TETSSAVDR
+179 TETTSAVDR
-188 VYEVVEKRINQSNV
+188 VYEVIEKRINQSNV

-265 MAAVDVPVADTSTTD
+265 MAAIAPAVDQDTTVID
-280 STSTAVTAASNPV
+280 STAVANATNVVATDAAAAAPV
-293 AAAPAVPN
+293 AATTAV
-301 AVNQGTSSAAPAVA
+301 
-315 DSPKVAENKKK
+315 DSPKVADAKKK
-326 EGKKDEANGSPLAKV
+326 DTKKDEANGSPLAKV
-341 LKPFGNDGPGSSV
+341 LKSFGNDGPGSAV

-363 LLAKMLLDERYA
+363 MLTKMLEDERYA
-375 AVLRLENA
+375 GVLRMESA
-383 KVAYSA
+383 KVAFSA
-389 KPRDYNAD
+389 KPRDYEAD
-397 GKEAINSDEYFVYFL
+397 GKEAANSDEFFVYFL
-412 KLDRDGNAAL
+412 KLDREENAAL
-422 SAEEDNIISDARV
+422 SAEDENIISDARV

-445 SMEMTSK
+445 SMEMTAK

-470 VVLDERV
+470 VVLDDRV

-485 KISGGNSQITGNFD
+485 KISGGNSQISGNFD

-531 GQDSIDR
+531 GQESISN
-538 GLNSLLFGFIT
+538 GLNSLLFGFIA
-549 TILFMVL
+549 TILFMIL

-577 GVLASMGAA
+577 GVLASLGAA

-614 DELANGKGIKT
+614 DELENGKGLKT

-637 IVDSNIT
+637 IIDSNIT

-663 AIILVIGIFSSMFTA
+663 AVILVIGIFSSMFTA
-678 LFITRLLLDRR
+678 LFVTRLLLDRR

-695 ISFDAPWNKNFLKN
+695 IKFDAPWNKGFMKN
-709 SNIDFVSNRKKYYM
+709 SNIDFVGNRKKYY
-723 ISGFVILMGVVAFVM
+723 IASALVIVAGLVAFIS
-738 KGGINTGID
+738 KGGISTGID
-747 FKGGYSY
+747 FKGGHSY
-754 VVQFD
+754 VIQFD
-759 ASKKYQTED
+759 AAKNYQTEAV
-768 IKVALDNALK
+768 KTALDNNLK
-778 GSSNEVKT
+778 ESSNEVKT
-786 FGNQGQFRLV
+786 FGSKGQFRIV
-796 TTYMIDAQGQEGRDS
+796 TTYMIDAEGQEGRDS
-811 VRTAVLGALKGFK
+811 VRAAVLSSLKGFE
-824 LAEGDP
+824 LVGEDP
-830 ILSSSKVGA
+830 VLSSSKVGA

-847 KSAFLVIL
+847 KSGFLVIL

-874 MGATVALI
+874 MGATIALI
-882 HDVLVVLSFFAILD
+882 HDVLVVLSMFAILD
-896 GVVPFPTDFDQNLIA
+896 GVVPFPTDFDQHLIA

-932 EFLSSR
+932 EFLTNNKAERS
-938 RVDRNDESLINTAIN
+938 DAKLINLAIN

-987 LLIGVIVGTY
+987 LLIGVVVGTY

-1010 SSKKKQN
+1010 SSKKKQS
-1017 Q
+1017 

>member
-42 AAEKGGDSKEAYRR
+42 AAEKGGDNKEAYRR

-133 ADFIDAFVASF
+133 ADFVKAFVASF

-174 VSYLK
+174 LNYLDV
-179 TETSSAVDR
+179 ETKSAVDR

-265 MAAVDVPVADTSTTD
+265 MSAAPVTEVPD
-280 STSTAVTAASNPV
+280 SASMDSGLVNA
-293 AAAPAVPN
+293 AAAPVALATP
-301 AVNQGTSSAAPAVA
+301 AATTTAAVA
-315 DSPKVAENKKK
+315 DSPKVADNKKK
-326 EGKKDEANGSPLAKV
+326 DAKKDEANGSPLAKV
-341 LKPFGNDGPGSSV
+341 LKSFGNDGPGSAI

-363 LLAKMLLDERYA
+363 VLGKMLEDERYTS
-375 AVLRLENA
+375 VLRVENA

-389 KPRDYNAD
+389 KPRDFNAD
-397 GKEAINSDEYFVYFL
+397 GKEAVNSDEYFVYFL

-422 SAEEDNIISDARV
+422 SAEDDNIISDARV

-614 DELANGKGIKT
+614 DELAAGKGMKT
-625 AIADGFKHALSA
+625 AIADGFKHAMSA

-678 LFITRLLLDRR
+678 LFITRLLFDRR

-695 ISFDAPWNKNFLKN
+695 ISFDAPWNKSFLKN
-709 SNIDFVSNRKKYYM
+709 SNIE
-723 ISGFVILMGVVAFVM
+723 L
-738 KGGINTGID
+738 
-747 FKGGYSY
+747 
-754 VVQFD
+754 
-759 ASKKYQTED
+759 
-768 IKVALDNALK
+768 
-778 GSSNEVKT
+778 
-786 FGNQGQFRLV
+786 
-796 TTYMIDAQGQEGRDS
+796 
-811 VRTAVLGALKGFK
+811 
-824 LAEGDP
+824 
-830 ILSSSKVGA
+830 
-839 AIATSTRD
+839 
-847 KSAFLVIL
+847 
-855 TVVGI
+855 
-860 FLYIVFRFRSVAYG
+860 
-874 MGATVALI
+874 
-882 HDVLVVLSFFAILD
+882 
-896 GVVPFPTDFDQNLIA
+896 
-911 ALLTLLGYSI
+911 
-921 NDTVIVFDRIR
+921 
-932 EFLSSR
+932 
-938 RVDRNDESLINTAIN
+938 
-953 DTLSRTIITSATV
+953 
-966 FVVVLIL
+966 
-973 FLFGGD
+973 
-979 ALKGFSLA
+979 
-987 LLIGVIVGTY
+987 
-997 SSICIATPIVVDF
+997 
-1010 SSKKKQN
+1010 
-1017 Q
+1017 

>member
-42 AAEKGGDSKEAYRR
+42 AAEKGGDNKEAYRR

-133 ADFIDAFVASF
+133 ADFVDAFVASF

-166 SNSSEGEV
+166 SNSTEGEV
-174 VSYLK
+174 LTYLK
-179 TETSSAVDR
+179 TETTSAVDR

-265 MAAVDVPVADTSTTD
+265 MAAAPVTEVPD
-280 STSTAVTAASNPV
+280 SASMDSGVLNA
-293 AAAPAVPN
+293 AAAPVASAVATTP
-301 AVNQGTSSAAPAVA
+301 ATTTTAAVA
-315 DSPKVAENKKK
+315 DSPKVADNKKK
-326 EGKKDEANGSPLAKV
+326 DDKKNEANGSPLAKV
-341 LKPFGNDGPGSSV
+341 LKSFGNDGPGSAI

-363 LLAKMLLDERYA
+363 VLGKMLEDERYA
-375 AVLRLENA
+375 AVLRIENA

-389 KPRDYNAD
+389 KPRDFNAD
-397 GKEAINSDEYFVYFL
+397 GKEAVNSDEYFVYFL

-422 SAEEDNIISDARV
+422 SAEDDNIISDARV

-499 IREANDLANVLK
+499 IREANDLANILK
-511 AGKLPAPAKIVA
+511 AGKLPAPARIVA

-531 GQDSIDR
+531 GKSSIDN
-538 GLNSLLFGFIT
+538 GINSLIFGFLST
-549 TILFMVL
+549 VLFMIL
-556 YYSRA
+556 YYNRA

-566 VAVLGNVFLIM
+566 VAVLANVFLIM
-577 GVLASMGAA
+577 AILASLGAA
-586 LTLPGMAGIILTV
+586 LTLPGMAGLILTV

-604 ANVLIYERIK
+604 SNVLIYERIK
-614 DELANGKGIKT
+614 DELAMGKGIKT
-625 AIADGFKHALSA
+625 AISDGFRHALPA
-637 IVDSNIT
+637 IIDTHIT
-644 TLLAGFILTFAGAG
+644 TFMAGVILTFSGAG
-658 PAYGF
+658 PAYGYSV
-663 AIILVIGIFSSMFTA
+663 ILVIGIFCSIFTA

-689 ADKGLE
+689 VEKGKE
-695 ISFDAPWNKNFLKN
+695 INFDTKWNRNFLKN
-709 SNIDFVSNRKKYYM
+709 TNIDFVTNRHKYYW
-723 ISGFVILMGVVAFVM
+723 ISIVIIVAGAIAFIA
-738 KGGINTGID
+738 KGGISTGID
-747 FKGGYSY
+747 FKGGNAFI
-754 VVQFD
+754 VQLD
-759 ASKKYQTED
+759 ADKNYQTEE
-768 IKVALDNALK
+768 ILSKLDASLPE
-778 GSSNEVKT
+778 SSNEVKT
-786 FGNQGQFRLV
+786 FGDKGQFRIV
-796 TTYMIDAQGQEGRDS
+796 TTYMINSEGAEARDS
-811 VRTAVLGALKGFK
+811 IRAS
-824 LAEGDP
+824 
-830 ILSSSKVGA
+830 ILSALSKFDSPNPDKILSTSRVGA

-847 KSAFLVIL
+847 KSAFLVVL
-855 TVVGI
+855 TVIGI
-860 FLYIVFRFRSVAYG
+860 FMYIVFRFRSVAYG
-874 MGATVALI
+874 LGATVALVN
-882 HDVLVVLSFFAILD
+882 DVLVVLAVFALLD
-896 GVVPFPTDFDQNLIA
+896 GVVPFPTDFDQHLIA
-911 ALLTLLGYSI
+911 ALLTVVGYSV

-932 EFLSSR
+932 EFLTKNKAERS
-938 RVDRNDESLINTAIN
+938 DATLINTAIN
-953 DTLSRTIITSATV
+953 ETLSRTIITSATV
-966 FVVVLIL
+966 FTVVMIL

-987 LLIGVIVGTY
+987 MLVGVLVGTY

-1010 SSKKKQN
+1010 AADKKKIK
-1017 Q
+1017 

>member
-42 AAEKGGDSKEAYRR
+42 VADKGGDSKEAYRR
-56 YIDSLGNQEIYSV
+56 YIDSLGNEEIYSV
-69 GIAGFT
+69 GLAGYT

-80 QREINLGL
+80 QREVNLGL

-101 KGAVVKVLSNDSKDR
+101 KGAVVRVLSNDTKDK
-116 DLNRAIDEANV
+116 DLARAIEQANTD
-127 AVRDNG
+127 VRDKG
-133 ADFIDAFVASF
+133 SDFVDAFVANF
-144 KKNSPSRN
+144 KKNNPNRN
-152 MANLFAKGNKGVIQ
+152 LANLFIKGNKSAIQ
-166 SNSSEGEV
+166 SNSSEAEV
-174 VSYLK
+174 VNFLR

-265 MAAVDVPVADTSTTD
+265 MAPLAPKADAVD
-280 STSTAVTAASNPV
+280 STSTDSTAIAVATTPSPAAVTPATPADGPV
-293 AAAPAVPN
+293 AV
-301 AVNQGTSSAAPAVA
+301 
-315 DSPKVAENKKK
+315 DSPKVASTDAKDKKD
-326 EGKKDEANGSPLAKV
+326 KKDEANGSPLAKI
-341 LKPFGNDGPGSSV
+341 LRSFGNDGPGSAV

-363 LLAKMLLDERYA
+363 MLTKMLEDERFA
-375 AVLRLENA
+375 AVLRLESA
-383 KVAYSA
+383 KVAFSA
-389 KPRDYNAD
+389 KPRDYEAD
-397 GKEAINSDEYFVYFL
+397 GKEAVNSDEYFVYFL

-422 SAEEDNIISDARV
+422 SAEEENIISDARV

-445 SMEMTSK
+445 SMEMTAK

-470 VVLDERV
+470 VVLDDRV

-531 GQDSIDR
+531 GQESITN
-538 GLNSLLFGFIT
+538 GLNSLLFGFIA
-549 TILFMVL
+549 TILFMIL

-577 GVLASMGAA
+577 GVLASLGAA

-614 DELANGKGIKT
+614 DELENGKSLKS

-637 IVDSNIT
+637 IIDSNIT

-663 AIILVIGIFSSMFTA
+663 AVILVIGIFSSMFTA

-695 ISFDAPWNKNFLKN
+695 IKFDAPWNKGFMKN
-709 SNIDFVSNRKKYYM
+709 SNIDFVANRKKYYM
-723 ISGFVILMGVVAFVM
+723 VSALVIVAGIAAFVM
-738 KGGINTGID
+738 KGGISTGID
-747 FKGGYSY
+747 FKGGHAY
-754 VVQFD
+754 VIQFD
-759 ASKKYQTED
+759 ADKNYQTEA
-768 IKVALDNALK
+768 IKTALDNNLK
-778 GSSNEVKT
+778 ESSNEVKT
-786 FGNQGQFRLV
+786 FGSKGQFRIV
-796 TTYMIDAQGQEGRDS
+796 TTYMIDAEGQEARDS
-811 VRTAVLGALKGFK
+811 VRADVLGALKGF
-824 LAEGDP
+824 EMTGEDP
-830 ILSSSKVGA
+830 VLSTSKVGA

-874 MGATVALI
+874 MGATIALI
-882 HDVLVVLSFFAILD
+882 HDVLVVLSMFAILD
-896 GVVPFPTDFDQNLIA
+896 GVVPFPTDFDQHLIA

-932 EFLSSR
+932 EFLTNNKGERSDAR
-938 RVDRNDESLINTAIN
+938 LINLAIN

-987 LLIGVIVGTY
+987 LLIGVVVGTY

-1010 SSKKKQN
+1010 SSKKKQS
-1017 Q
+1017 

>member
-42 AAEKGGDSKEAYRR
+42 AAEKGGDNKEAYRR

-133 ADFIDAFVASF
+133 ADFVKAFVASF

-174 VSYLK
+174 LNYLDV
-179 TETSSAVDR
+179 ETKSAVDR

-265 MAAVDVPVADTSTTD
+265 MSAAPVTEVPD
-280 STSTAVTAASNPV
+280 SASMDSGLVNA
-293 AAAPAVPN
+293 AAAPVA
-301 AVNQGTSSAAPAVA
+301 SATPATTTMAAVA
-315 DSPKVAENKKK
+315 DSPKVADNKKK
-326 EGKKDEANGSPLAKV
+326 DDKKNEANGSPLAKL
-341 LKPFGNDGPGSSV
+341 LKSFGNDGPGSAI

-363 LLAKMLLDERYA
+363 VLGKMLEDERYTS
-375 AVLRLENA
+375 VLRVENA

-389 KPRDYNAD
+389 KPRDFNAD
-397 GKEAINSDEYFVYFL
+397 GKEAVNSDEYFVYFL

-422 SAEEDNIISDARV
+422 SAEDDNIISDARV

-614 DELANGKGIKT
+614 DELAAGKGMKT
-625 AIADGFKHALSA
+625 AIADGFKHAMSA

-695 ISFDAPWNKNFLKN
+695 ISFDAPWNKSFLKN

-723 ISGFVILMGVVAFVM
+723 ASGFVILVGLIAFIS

-768 IKVALDNALK
+768 IKVALDNAMK

-811 VRTAVLGALKGFK
+811 VRTAVLTALKGFK
-824 LAEGDP
+824 LADGDP

-860 FLYIVFRFRSVAYG
+860 FLYIVFRFRSIAYG

-932 EFLSSR
+932 EFLTSK
-938 RVDRNDESLINTAIN
+938 RVDRNDEALINTAIN

-987 LLIGVIVGTY
+987 LLIGVVVGTY

-1010 SSKKKQN
+1010 SSKKKQI

>member
-42 AAEKGGDSKEAYRR
+42 VADKGGDSKEAYRR
-56 YIDSLGNQEIYSV
+56 YIDSLGNEEIYSV
-69 GIAGFT
+69 GLAGYT

-80 QREINLGL
+80 QREVNLGL

-101 KGAVVKVLSNDSKDR
+101 KGAVVRVLSNDTKDK
-116 DLNRAIDEANV
+116 DLARAIEQANTD
-127 AVRDNG
+127 VRDKG
-133 ADFIDAFVASF
+133 SDFVDAFVANF
-144 KKNSPSRN
+144 KKNNPNRN
-152 MANLFAKGNKGVIQ
+152 LANLFIKGNKSAIQ
-166 SNSSEGEV
+166 SNSSEAEV
-174 VSYLK
+174 VNFLR

-265 MAAVDVPVADTSTTD
+265 MAPLAPKADAVDSTLTD
-280 STSTAVTAASNPV
+280 STAIAVATTPSPAVVTPATPADGPV
-293 AAAPAVPN
+293 AV
-301 AVNQGTSSAAPAVA
+301 
-315 DSPKVAENKKK
+315 DSPKVASTDTKDKKD
-326 EGKKDEANGSPLAKV
+326 KKDEANGSPLAKI
-341 LKPFGNDGPGSSV
+341 LRSFGNDGPGSAV

-363 LLAKMLLDERYA
+363 MLTKMLEDERFA
-375 AVLRLENA
+375 AVLRLESA
-383 KVAYSA
+383 KVAFSA
-389 KPRDYNAD
+389 KPRDYEAD
-397 GKEAINSDEYFVYFL
+397 GKEAVNSDEYFVYFL

-422 SAEEDNIISDARV
+422 SAEEENIISDARV

-445 SMEMTSK
+445 SMEMTAK

-470 VVLDERV
+470 VVLDDRV

-531 GQDSIDR
+531 GQESITN
-538 GLNSLLFGFIT
+538 GLNSLLFGFIA
-549 TILFMVL
+549 TILFMIL

-577 GVLASMGAA
+577 GVLASLGAA

-614 DELANGKGIKT
+614 DELENGKSLKS

-637 IVDSNIT
+637 IIDSNIT

-663 AIILVIGIFSSMFTA
+663 AVILVIGIFSSMFTA

-695 ISFDAPWNKNFLKN
+695 IKFDAPWNKGFMKN
-709 SNIDFVSNRKKYYM
+709 SNIDFVANRKKYYM
-723 ISGFVILMGVVAFVM
+723 VSALVIVAGIAAFVM
-738 KGGINTGID
+738 KGGISTGID
-747 FKGGYSY
+747 FKGGHAY
-754 VVQFD
+754 VIQFD
-759 ASKKYQTED
+759 ADKNYQTEA
-768 IKVALDNALK
+768 IKTALDNNLK
-778 GSSNEVKT
+778 ESSNEVKT
-786 FGNQGQFRLV
+786 FGSKGQFRIV
-796 TTYMIDAQGQEGRDS
+796 TTYMIDAEGQEARDS
-811 VRTAVLGALKGFK
+811 VRADVLGALKGF
-824 LAEGDP
+824 EMTGEDP
-830 ILSSSKVGA
+830 VLSTSKVGA

-874 MGATVALI
+874 MGATIALI
-882 HDVLVVLSFFAILD
+882 HDVLVVLSMFAILD
-896 GVVPFPTDFDQNLIA
+896 GVVPFPTDFDQHLIA

-932 EFLSSR
+932 EFLTNNKGERSDAR
-938 RVDRNDESLINTAIN
+938 LINLAIN

-987 LLIGVIVGTY
+987 LLIGVVVGTY

-1010 SSKKKQN
+1010 SSKKKQS
-1017 Q
+1017 

>member
-42 AAEKGGDSKEAYRR
+42 VADKGGDSKEAYRR
-56 YIDSLGNQEIYSV
+56 YIDSLGNEEIYSV
-69 GIAGFT
+69 GLAGYT

-80 QREINLGL
+80 QREVNLGL

-101 KGAVVKVLSNDSKDR
+101 KGAVVRVLSNDTKDK
-116 DLNRAIDEANV
+116 DLARAIEQANTD
-127 AVRDNG
+127 VRDKG
-133 ADFIDAFVASF
+133 SDFVDAFVANF
-144 KKNSPSRN
+144 KKNNPNRN
-152 MANLFAKGNKGVIQ
+152 LANLFIKGNKSAIQ
-166 SNSSEGEV
+166 SNSSEAEV
-174 VSYLK
+174 VNFLR

-265 MAAVDVPVADTSTTD
+265 MAPLAPKADAVD
-280 STSTAVTAASNPV
+280 STSADSTAIAVATTPSPAAVTPATPADGPV
-293 AAAPAVPN
+293 AV
-301 AVNQGTSSAAPAVA
+301 
-315 DSPKVAENKKK
+315 DSPKVASTDAKDKKD
-326 EGKKDEANGSPLAKV
+326 KKDEANGSPLAKI
-341 LKPFGNDGPGSSV
+341 LRSFGNDGPGSAV

-363 LLAKMLLDERYA
+363 MLTKMLEDERFA
-375 AVLRLENA
+375 AVLRLESA
-383 KVAYSA
+383 KVAFSA
-389 KPRDYNAD
+389 KPRDYEAD
-397 GKEAINSDEYFVYFL
+397 GKEAVNSDEYFVYFL

-422 SAEEDNIISDARV
+422 SAEEENIISDARV

-445 SMEMTSK
+445 SMEMTAK

-470 VVLDERV
+470 VVLDDRV

-531 GQDSIDR
+531 GQESITN
-538 GLNSLLFGFIT
+538 GLNSLLFGFIA
-549 TILFMVL
+549 TILFMIL

-577 GVLASMGAA
+577 GVLASLGAA
-586 LTLPGMAGIILTV
+586 LTLP
-599 GMAVD
+599 
-604 ANVLIYERIK
+604 LIYERIK
-614 DELANGKGIKT
+614 DELENGKSLKS

-637 IVDSNIT
+637 IIDSNIT

-663 AIILVIGIFSSMFTA
+663 AVILVIGIFSSMFTA

-695 ISFDAPWNKNFLKN
+695 IKFDAPWNKGFMKN
-709 SNIDFVSNRKKYYM
+709 SNGWN
-723 ISGFVILMGVVAFVM
+723 
-738 KGGINTGID
+738 
-747 FKGGYSY
+747 
-754 VVQFD
+754 
-759 ASKKYQTED
+759 
-768 IKVALDNALK
+768 
-778 GSSNEVKT
+778 
-786 FGNQGQFRLV
+786 
-796 TTYMIDAQGQEGRDS
+796 
-811 VRTAVLGALKGFK
+811 
-824 LAEGDP
+824 
-830 ILSSSKVGA
+830 
-839 AIATSTRD
+839 
-847 KSAFLVIL
+847 
-855 TVVGI
+855 
-860 FLYIVFRFRSVAYG
+860 
-874 MGATVALI
+874 
-882 HDVLVVLSFFAILD
+882 
-896 GVVPFPTDFDQNLIA
+896 
-911 ALLTLLGYSI
+911 
-921 NDTVIVFDRIR
+921 
-932 EFLSSR
+932 
-938 RVDRNDESLINTAIN
+938 
-953 DTLSRTIITSATV
+953 
-966 FVVVLIL
+966 
-973 FLFGGD
+973 
-979 ALKGFSLA
+979 
-987 LLIGVIVGTY
+987 
-997 SSICIATPIVVDF
+997 
-1010 SSKKKQN
+1010 
-1017 Q
+1017 